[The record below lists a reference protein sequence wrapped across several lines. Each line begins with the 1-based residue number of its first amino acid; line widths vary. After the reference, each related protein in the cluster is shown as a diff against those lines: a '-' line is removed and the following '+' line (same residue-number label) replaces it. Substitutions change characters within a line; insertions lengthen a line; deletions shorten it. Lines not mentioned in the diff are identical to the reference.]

1 MKKMNIVRNTN
12 AEGTETYRE
21 RSRIGSINH
30 RIWSVFAPML
40 FIAFGLFG
48 VNVNAWGA
56 YTATLN
62 QSSDKGFGST
72 TGATFSI
79 SGIGDWTGAQTSWSS
94 RYKHCA
100 GYQVQTGASAKVTW
114 SGVASGKCIKITN
127 VTLKGSV
134 ESGGTFNKNQKMVI
148 YTSVS
153 GSETTKNI
161 TSSGNTSAQSVS
173 LTEDTYLKDIGNSG
187 SITMKST
194 DQKWYIESITITYT
208 IENLPT
214 FGFTISDS
222 SYPTAGGTAKV
233 SFDGKTYTNNSTSTT
248 ITGVKLST
256 SSASVTAY
264 FKAATAD
271 GYEFVKWSSN
281 SGCTDNVSSANPYS
295 VDLLNSSSGSTTT
308 KSLYAYFKPL
318 QYYYFKAQANKVG
331 NGTVYASF
339 TNTSFTSTT
348 DTKSERAATLAQTQ
362 STITPTAYF
371 KVVESDANYHFAGWY
386 TDAACTEANRVSTDL
401 EYSVV
406 MGKSN
411 KTSAETALTQ
421 TLYAKFVRELT
432 PEISAAGY
440 VDANPK
446 TMKVGDNI
454 ESAFS
459 FLNTSSIGSGLTV
472 ASSNTSVLVYDAGLN
487 KISAVG
493 EGTASIT
500 FTQSYTGI
508 IKAKTFTF
516 KFSVSRVENTLALNT
531 YSETKYVDEEI
542 TGIITNKNSNAVIE
556 TSSSDSTI
564 AYYDVTNDKIVIPNS
579 ESKSFDSMMVT
590 IHIKQ
595 AATYKYTAADKE
607 ITLKVK
613 KYQPTISVNKIAL
626 ELEQTATLTTTN
638 TTADLNVTI
647 EPATG
652 VLNYANGTFTAVGLG
667 DAKVTVTQPE
677 VRTTSYKQ
685 EVFNFHVSKK
695 TPTLVVKM
703 NGTAATSKSVTR
715 GTVVNV
721 AFEENSDADVVVTPV
736 SGAQYASFIDS
747 KLTAGATGTAVYRAS
762 LAETG
767 TYQEKTVDFSLTVTS
782 AASNHVPFTIDTQAR
797 YNALNVEGKSSGD
810 HEWNN
815 SNGVGIGETD
825 SWTVGNWDDKY
836 VTFKFEGVPDKL
848 TFDYIFVYRDNIANK
863 MTATPPF
870 GSTVDGQLYFIYV
883 EESADGSTWS
893 ALMNDQSIDKDNWK
907 SCSKSLKKTTR
918 YIRFHLHADYGAWFR
933 NIKVSELKYV
943 ETPDPETVDFG
954 SAVINSGEVSKTSLI
969 NWCNIAPMTVTSSNP
984 RFTVTPV
991 SFGNFETYATQT
1003 LTVKYTHT
1011 NEAGTNEGDITI
1023 SNGDATYTKTIH
1035 VTAETT
1041 KRPQTITW
1049 NSDLVATGYAMN
1061 VGEQYPDEVITTIAT
1076 ATNGGNITYTSDKTD
1091 VIEVIDGVSLS
1102 AVGTGKAKITAYQ
1115 AGDDD
1120 FKEVY
1125 DTKEFTVTELQKQVI
1140 TWNQNLYG
1148 LLTTSGEV
1156 TLNATATS
1164 GMDIT
1169 YESANDNV
1177 VRVEGNTLIV
1187 EGEGETYITA
1197 LQAGGKD
1204 ANDVEWLPISQN
1216 NYVIVRNPNSQC
1228 NGLAL
1233 SLGSLTLNN
1242 NEREFALTGI
1252 PQTLTFTAKH
1262 GKKSAL
1268 WGTAPSYAP
1277 LIVEQ
1282 FAFENNQWDWSVVYN
1297 KVTGTDNTASG
1308 NITLD
1313 ESATKIRISTIE
1325 SGTDYT
1331 ISNIRVTRPK
1341 FMKSDVSVVDLEVET
1356 NALWQ
1361 KTVTISHS
1369 NIDVMKISTKK
1380 GLLTLSTSSLGD
1392 GCEDFGEDQFV
1403 VSYTPTQKDAEYL
1416 DTIVITDSKAE
1427 PTTITIPIRLH
1438 TKGWTQEI
1446 ENFNLPAAALTTD
1459 ALPALTAT
1467 ATSGLD
1473 VRYESSDEEVVRIV
1487 NGNELEII
1495 TSGTVTIKAI
1505 QEGNNRYYET
1515 YAEKSITISKAVPAL
1530 IAPVGTDVTYLA
1542 ALSTSLLSDGS
1553 ATVTLRGVENTPV
1566 DGTFVWTNPAQQ
1578 ITDNV
1583 GVHSYSVTFTPDDTA
1598 YYASAT
1604 TMVEIKI
1611 IAATPEATPS
1621 AANIVYGQKVSASLL
1636 SNVGTD
1642 GTWAWNTG
1650 NNEAVLDAG
1659 TYNDL
1664 AVHFTP
1670 TSGNYTGLDATVSL
1684 KVEKAAA
1691 SLNWTTAPTELAF
1704 NATGVTYEASS
1715 VSDGVIS
1722 YSIVSGNDY
1731 AKINAKTGV
1740 LTILVPGQT
1749 VTVQAAQTEG
1759 TNYLA
1764 PEAITINVT
1773 IGAAPSTNTFTN
1785 AKGDGNWD
1793 DPANWESGSVPSSD
1807 PDIFVTGDLVI
1818 DKNIT
1823 VGNLTIESTGS
1834 VAVISGD
1841 TLTVN
1846 GTSEPRSEYGDVH
1859 VMSDGALALS
1869 NSADLQVRDFTLD
1882 AALGNSSNA
1891 ATSGQVNGDVNLH
1904 INRDAYFQMSFD
1916 PRGAIDYGWY
1926 DFTVPFEVEVL
1937 NGVYDEH
1944 MNKLTNGV
1952 DYIAMN
1958 FNEARR
1964 ASSGKGWGS
1973 FTGTMQ
1979 PGRIYSIGFDET
1991 KTWNTFIFKKKSGSY
2006 LLSNGSF
2013 TTECS
2018 NVGAADDR
2026 GWNGLGNGTLQHREL
2041 TSLNGEKVQ
2050 VYNHSE
2056 DRYEAYDA
2064 DEKAYAVGTAF
2075 FVQADANMGTID
2087 LTTTDG
2093 TKALRAPQYASRA
2106 LDEFRL
2112 TLTAEG
2118 EDRYTDRMWVSA
2130 SDEATGEYVI
2140 GHDLLKM
2147 GTPKDAKVAQMWTVN
2162 NDLRL
2167 CDIEMPLINDMS
2179 QCPLMFFAPNALTY
2193 EIAVDQ
2199 APEDATLYLTYN
2211 DRIIWSLSA
2220 SPYTIDLTKG
2230 TTEGYGLR
2238 IVARHHSPS
2247 VATGMDELNVD
2258 QDGNRKVLIDNILY
2272 IITPEGAMYS
2282 VTGEKVK

>member
-1 MKKMNIVRNTN
+1 MNIVRNTIT
-12 AEGTETYRE
+12 EGTETYRE

-30 RIWSVFAPML
+30 RIWSVIAPML

-48 VNVNAWGA
+48 VNENAWGA
-56 YTATLN
+56 STATLSAKSN
-62 QSSDKGFGST
+62 SVQKDDITFSLGGSYTINNILVDYTYTGDGKEASLSWTVPQGYSINVSQITINAKNARSWGT
-72 TGATFSI
+72 TGK
-79 SGIGDWTGAQTSWSS
+79 GQYKTSKNSS
-94 RYKHCA
+94 YTQFC
-100 GYQVQTGASAKVTW
+100 
-114 SGVASGKCIKITN
+114 
-127 VTLKGSV
+127 
-134 ESGGTFNKNQKMVI
+134 NKNSF
-148 YTSVS
+148 T
-153 GSETTKNI
+153 
-161 TSSGNTSAQSVS
+161 
-173 LTEDTYLKDIGNSG
+173 
-187 SITMKST
+187 
-194 DQKWYIESITITYT
+194 TYT
-208 IENLPT
+208 
-214 FGFTISDS
+214 
-222 SYPTAGGTAKV
+222 
-233 SFDGKTYTNNSTSTT
+233 
-248 ITGVKLST
+248 
-256 SSASVTAY
+256 
-264 FKAATAD
+264 
-271 GYEFVKWSSN
+271 
-281 SGCTDNVSSANPYS
+281 
-295 VDLLNSSSGSTTT
+295 LNSSSYFGLGDNGSITI
-308 KSLYAYFKPL
+308 KAVDKEL
-318 QYYYFKAQANKVG
+318 QYKDIVFTYTKTAHKYTIAFDG
-331 NGTVYASF
+331 N
-339 TNTSFTSTT
+339 TNTSGSTASVNATYDVNASLTTNGFVKTKYTVNFNADGGACGTS
-348 DTKSERAATLAQTQ
+348 STQ
-362 STITPTAYF
+362 I
-371 KVVESDANYHFAGWY
+371 NYSFAGW
-386 TDAACTEANRVSTDL
+386 
-401 EYSVV
+401 
-406 MGKSN
+406 
-411 KTSAETALTQ
+411 AETSTGSVKYADGATVKNLASEQNATA
-421 TLYAKFVRELT
+421 TLYANWNDPASETITLPNATKE
-432 PEISAAGY
+432 GY
-440 VDANPK
+440 VLEGWYDGS
-446 TMKVGDNI
+446 TKVGEAGDNYPVTKNVTLIAHWTQRFDFTMSGANSTLSVDEQQATAFNFVHASNPTPHIAVTSIDPINNGNGKVI
-454 ESAFS
+454 E
-459 FLNTSSIGSGLTV
+459 
-472 ASSNTSVLVYDAGLN
+472 YDAVNN
-487 KISAVG
+487 KIIAHNA
-493 EGTASIT
+493 GTATIY
-500 FTQSYTGI
+500 FTQAETSTIKSGTSAIYTY
-508 IKAKTFTF
+508 T
-516 KFSVSRVENTLALNT
+516 VEKYNNTLAVT
-531 YSETKYVDEEI
+531 SSSYTKYVDEEI

-556 TSSSDSTI
+556 TSSTDATT
-564 AYYDVTNDKIVIPNS
+564 AYYDVADNKIVIDNNGNNVFT
-579 ESKSFDSMMVT
+579 SKTVT
-590 IHIKQ
+590 IKIWQ
-595 AATYKYTAADKE
+595 AQNVKYKASGEKT
-607 ITLKVK
+607 ITLTVN
-613 KYQPTISVNKIAL
+613 KYAPTISVNTTAL

-652 VLNYANGTFTAVGLG
+652 VLNYENGTFTAVGSG
-667 DAKVTVTQPE
+667 DATVTVTQPE
-677 VRTTSYKQ
+677 TRTISTKQ
-685 EVFNFHVSKK
+685 EVYNFHVSKK

-703 NGTAATSKSVTR
+703 DGTVATSKSVSR

-721 AFEENSDADVVVTPV
+721 TFEDNSDADVVVTNV

-815 SNGVGIGETD
+815 SNGVGIGETG

-848 TFDYIFVYRDNIANK
+848 TFDYIFVYRDNGLNK

-1041 KRPQTITW
+1041 KRPQAITW

-1076 ATNGGNITYTSDKTD
+1076 ATNGGNITYTSDNTN

-1102 AVGTGKAKITAYQ
+1102 AVGTGKANITAYQ

-1120 FKEVY
+1120 FDEVS

-1148 LLTTSGEV
+1148 LLTTSGNV

-1169 YESANDNV
+1169 YESADKNV

-1187 EGEGETYITA
+1187 VGEGETYITA
-1197 LQAGGKD
+1197 SQAGGKD

-1216 NYVIVRNPNSQC
+1216 NYVIVRDPNSQC

-1331 ISNIRVTRPK
+1331 ISNIRVSRPK
-1341 FMKSDVSVVDLEVET
+1341 FMNSDVTKVDQEVET
-1356 NALWQ
+1356 NAIWQ

-1369 NIDVMKISTKK
+1369 NIDVMNITTKK
-1380 GLLTLSTSSLGD
+1380 GLLTLSASSLGD
-1392 GCEDFGEDQFV
+1392 GCEDFGEDTLV
-1403 VSYTPTQKDAEYL
+1403 VSYTPMQKDAEYL

-1505 QEGNNRYYET
+1505 QDGNDRYYET

-1530 IAPVGTDVTYLA
+1530 VAPVGTDVTYLA
-1542 ALSTSLLSDGS
+1542 ALSTSSLSDGS
-1553 ATVTLRGVENTPV
+1553 ATVTLRGVENTTV
-1566 DGTFVWTNPAQQ
+1566 EGTFAWTNPEQQ
-1578 ITDNV
+1578 ITENV
-1583 GVHSYSVTFTPDDTA
+1583 GVHSYSVTFTPDDAA

-1604 TMVEIKI
+1604 TTVKIKI
-1611 IAATPEATPS
+1611 IAATPEAIPS

-1691 SLNWTTAPTELAF
+1691 SLTWTTAPTELAY

-1715 VSDGVIS
+1715 VSNGVIS

-1731 AKINAKTGV
+1731 AKIHAETGV

-1749 VTVQAAQTEG
+1749 VTVQAAQAEG

-1785 AKGDGNWD
+1785 EKGDGNWY
-1793 DPANWESGSVPSSD
+1793 DPANWQSGSVPSSD

-1818 DKNIT
+1818 DEDIT
-1823 VGNLTIESTGS
+1823 VGDLTIESTGS
-1834 VAVISGD
+1834 VAVISGG

-1846 GTSEPRSEYGDVH
+1846 GTSEDRTEYGDVH
-1859 VMSDGALALS
+1859 VMSDGALALG
-1869 NSADLQVRDFTLD
+1869 NAANLQVRDFTLD
-1882 AALGNSSNA
+1882 AKLAGKNNSDVKEA
-1891 ATSGQVNGDVNLH
+1891 AASGQVENQNKMTING
-1904 INRDAYFQMSFD
+1904 DAYFQMTFD
-1916 PRGAIDYGWY
+1916 PKGKISFGWY
-1926 DFTVPFEVEVL
+1926 DFVVPFPVNVL
-1937 NGVYDEH
+1937 NGIFRAGDLSNHLVS
-1944 MNKLTNGV
+1944 GV
-1952 DYIAMN
+1952 DFLIREYSESRCSNKQNAWTN
-1958 FNEARR
+1958 F
-1964 ASSGKGWGS
+1964 S
-1973 FTGTMQ
+1973 GTMQ
-1979 PGRIYSIGFDET
+1979 PGRVYTVTFNYDPNFDQNVFVFKNASSVIGAPETFATQYSEG
-1991 KTWNTFIFKKKSGSY
+1991 SGD
-2006 LLSNGSF
+2006 
-2013 TTECS
+2013 T
-2018 NVGAADDR
+2018 DDY
-2026 GWNGLGNGTLQHREL
+2026 GWNGLGNGMLQHGYI
-2041 TSLNGEKVQ
+2041 TGSFAHMQ
-2050 VYNHSE
+2050 VYNHAE
-2056 DRYEAYDA
+2056 NKYDLLTGKNPTFA
-2064 DEKAYAVGTAF
+2064 IGTSF
-2075 FVQADANMGTID
+2075 FVQVDHTKPMMTWHAAAANEDHPLYAPKRDNFEVEEFMLSLRNEDQVDASDHFFI
-2087 LTTTDG
+2087 
-2093 TKALRAPQYASRA
+2093 
-2106 LDEFRL
+2106 
-2112 TLTAEG
+2112 
-2118 EDRYTDRMWVSA
+2118 SA
-2130 SDEATGEYVI
+2130 SEEATEAYVI
-2140 GHDLLKM
+2140 GRDLRKM
-2147 GTPKDAKVAQMWTVN
+2147 GTPTAAKAAQMWATKGGKT
-2162 NDLRL
+2162 L
-2167 CDIEMPLINDMS
+2167 CDIETRMENDQAS
-2179 QCPLMFFAPNALTY
+2179 SDLNFFAPEAQTY
-2193 EIAVDQ
+2193 TLSVEES
-2199 APEDATLYLTYN
+2199 PEDATLYLTYN

-2220 SPYTIDLTKG
+2220 SPYTIDLAKG
-2230 TTEGYGLR
+2230 MTEGYGLR

-2258 QDGNRKVLIDNILY
+2258 EDGNRKVLIDNMLY

-2282 VTGEKVK
+2282 VMGEKVK

>member
-1 MKKMNIVRNTN
+1 MKKLQLSINRGFLLLLLLSIELSAFATSKNYYSKAVAHAVPSSVGKVWVGVEN
-12 AEGTETYRE
+12 GTDSRGWSNPGSAETYDWTQKYTKDAPSYKYNYYIE
-21 RSRIGSINH
+21 DNDPTGYTFDGWYKNSACTSSKTSNRSFNETVTATEDQNKVNLEY
-30 RIWSVFAPML
+30 WAKWTANDYT
-40 FIAFGLFG
+40 IAFNG
-48 VNVNAWGA
+48 N
-56 YTATLN
+56 
-62 QSSDKGFGST
+62 
-72 TGATFSI
+72 
-79 SGIGDWTGAQTSWSS
+79 
-94 RYKHCA
+94 
-100 GYQVQTGASAKVTW
+100 
-114 SGVASGKCIKITN
+114 
-127 VTLKGSV
+127 
-134 ESGGTFNKNQKMVI
+134 
-148 YTSVS
+148 
-153 GSETTKNI
+153 
-161 TSSGNTSAQSVS
+161 GNTSGSTASVNAKYDVDAT
-173 LTEDTYLKDIGNSG
+173 LTSNGFGRTKYTVNFNADGG
-187 SITMKST
+187 SC
-194 DQKWYIESITITYT
+194 
-208 IENLPT
+208 
-214 FGFTISDS
+214 G
-222 SYPTAGGTAKV
+222 
-233 SFDGKTYTNNSTSTT
+233 
-248 ITGVKLST
+248 T
-256 SSASVTAY
+256 SS
-264 FKAATAD
+264 
-271 GYEFVKWSSN
+271 
-281 SGCTDNVSSANPYS
+281 
-295 VDLLNSSSGSTTT
+295 
-308 KSLYAYFKPL
+308 
-318 QYYYFKAQANKVG
+318 
-331 NGTVYASF
+331 
-339 TNTSFTSTT
+339 
-348 DTKSERAATLAQTQ
+348 TL
-362 STITPTAYF
+362 I
-371 KVVESDANYHFAGWY
+371 NYGFAGW
-386 TDAACTEANRVSTDL
+386 AN
-401 EYSVV
+401 
-406 MGKSN
+406 
-411 KTSAETALTQ
+411 TSAGSVKYADGATVKNLASAQNATA
-421 TLYAKFVRELT
+421 TLYAKWNNPASETITLPNAT
-432 PEISAAGY
+432 KDGY
-440 VDANPK
+440 VLEGWYDGS
-446 TMKVGDNI
+446 TKVGEAGNNYTVTKNVTLIAHWTQRFDFTMSGANSTLSVDEQQATAFNFVHASNPTPHITVTSIDPINNGNGKVI
-454 ESAFS
+454 E
-459 FLNTSSIGSGLTV
+459 
-472 ASSNTSVLVYDAGLN
+472 YDAVNN
-487 KISAVG
+487 KIIAHNAGSA
-493 EGTASIT
+493 TIY
-500 FTQSYTGI
+500 FTQAETSTIKSGTSATYTY
-508 IKAKTFTF
+508 T
-516 KFSVSRVENTLALNT
+516 VEKYNNTLAVT
-531 YSETKYVDEEI
+531 SSSYTKYVDEEI
-542 TGIITNKNSNAVIE
+542 TGIITGKNSNAEVE
-556 TSSSDSTI
+556 TSSSDATI

-579 ESKSFDSMMVT
+579 ESKSFDSTMVT
-590 IHIKQ
+590 IHVKQ

-613 KYQPTISVNKIAL
+613 KYQPTISVNKDTL

-638 TTADLNVTI
+638 TTADLDVTI

-667 DAKVTVTQPE
+667 DATVTVTQPE
-677 VRTTSYKQ
+677 TRTIAYKQ

-703 NGTAATSKSVTR
+703 DGTVATSKSVSR
-715 GTVVNV
+715 GTVVDV
-721 AFEENSDADVVVTPV
+721 TFEENSDADVVVTNV
-736 SGAQYASFIDS
+736 SGSQYASFIDS

-767 TYQEKTVDFSLTVTS
+767 TYQAKTVDFSLTVTS
-782 AASNHVPFTIDTQAR
+782 AASNHVPFTINTQAR

-815 SNGVGIGETD
+815 SKGVLLGGDDGWVEGVAD
-825 SWTVGNWDDKY
+825 WNDKY
-836 VTFKFEGVPDKL
+836 VTMHFEGIPDKL
-848 TFDYIFVYRDNIANK
+848 SFEFIYVYRDDILNK
-863 MTATPPF
+863 MTATKPGDPA
-870 GSTVDGQLYFIYV
+870 VAGQYYFLYV
-883 EESADGSTWS
+883 EESATGEDGSWS
-893 ALMNDQSIDKDNWK
+893 FLWNHTEPNKSNYQQSGDLP
-907 SCSKSLKKTTR
+907 LKKTTR
-918 YIRFHLHADYGAWFR
+918 YLRFHLHANYGAFYK
-933 NIKVSELKYV
+933 NIHVTELKYV
-943 ETPDPETVDFG
+943 ENPSPESVVFEDG
-954 SAVINSGEVSKTSLI
+954 IINSGEVVKTSLV
-969 NWCNIAPMTVTSSNP
+969 NWCNVAPMTVTSNNN
-984 RFTVTPV
+984 RFVVSPT
-991 SFGNFETYATQT
+991 SFGNYESYGSQE
-1003 LTVKYTHT
+1003 LTVRFTHG
-1011 NEAGTNEGDITI
+1011 NHAGHYEGDITI
-1023 SNGDATYTKTIH
+1023 SNGYDQYTKTIH
-1035 VTAETT
+1035 VSATT
-1041 KRPQTITW
+1041 TRRPQPVMW
-1049 NSDLVATGYAMN
+1049 NPTLVATGYVMN
-1061 VGEQYPDEVITTIAT
+1061 VDDSYPDAQITTLAT
-1076 ATNGGNITYTSDKTD
+1076 VPSGKQVTYTSDNPD
-1091 VIEVIDGVSLS
+1091 VIEVINGVTLHALS
-1102 AVGTGKAKITAYQ
+1102 TGTAHITAHED
-1115 AGDDD
+1115 GDDD
-1120 FKEVY
+1120 FEEAN

-1148 LLTTSGEV
+1148 LLTTSEKM

-1164 GMDIT
+1164 GMAIT
-1169 YESANDNV
+1169 YVSANEDV

-1187 EGEGETYITA
+1187 VGEGETYITA
-1197 LQAGGKD
+1197 SQAGGED
-1204 ANDVEWLPISQN
+1204 DNEVEWLPVSLN

-1233 SLGSLTLNN
+1233 SQGSLTIKGST
-1242 NEREFALTGI
+1242 REFALNGI
-1252 PQTLTFTAKH
+1252 PQTLTFSAYH
-1262 GKKSAL
+1262 GKKTAH
-1268 WGTAPSYAP
+1268 WGTAVSYAP

-1282 FAFENNQWDWSVVYN
+1282 YSLRNNLWDWYPVYSAVV
-1297 KVTGTDNTASG
+1297 GTEQANATASG
-1308 NITLD
+1308 NLSID
-1313 ESATKIRISTIE
+1313 ESATKIRFSTGE
-1325 SGTDYT
+1325 TVVDHVV
-1331 ISNIRVTRPK
+1331 SNIRVTRPK
-1341 FMKSDVSVVDLEVET
+1341 FMNSDVPEVDQEVET

-1369 NIDVMKISTKK
+1369 NIDVMNITTKK
-1380 GLLTLSTSSLGD
+1380 GLLTLSASSLGD

-1403 VSYTPTQKDAEYL
+1403 VSYTPMQKDAEYL

-1467 ATSGLD
+1467 ATSGFD

-1505 QEGNNRYYET
+1505 QDGNDRYYET

-1542 ALSTSLLSDGS
+1542 ALITSSLSGGS
-1553 ATVTLRGVENTPV
+1553 ATVTLRGVENTTV
-1566 DGTFVWTNPAQQ
+1566 EGTFAWTNPEQQ
-1578 ITDNV
+1578 ITENV
-1583 GVHSYSVTFTPDDTA
+1583 GVHSYSVTFTPDDAA

-1604 TMVEIKI
+1604 TTVEINV

-1636 SNVGTD
+1636 SND
-1642 GTWAWNTG
+1642 GTEGKWSWTDAKA
-1650 NNEAVLDAG
+1650 EDVLAAG
-1659 TYNDL
+1659 TYTDL
-1664 AVHFTP
+1664 AVHFKP
-1670 TSGNYTGLDATVSL
+1670 TSGNYTELDATVTL
-1684 KVEKAAA
+1684 TVEKAAA
-1691 SLNWTTAPTELAF
+1691 SLTWTTAPTELAY

-1715 VSDGVIS
+1715 VSDGTIS
-1722 YSIVSGNDY
+1722 YSIVSGNEY
-1731 AKINAKTGV
+1731 AEIDAETGA

-1749 VTVQAAQTEG
+1749 VTVQAAQVEG

-1793 DPANWESGSVPSSD
+1793 DPANWQSGIVPTSD
-1807 PDIFVTGDLVI
+1807 PNIFVTGDLVI
-1818 DKNIT
+1818 DEDIT

-1834 VAVISGD
+1834 VAVISGG

-1846 GTSEPRSEYGDVH
+1846 GTSEDRTEYGDVH
-1859 VMSDGALALS
+1859 VMSDGALALG
-1869 NSADLQVRDFTLD
+1869 NAANLQVRDFTLD

-1891 ATSGQVNGDVNLH
+1891 ATSGQVNGDIKLH

-1916 PRGAIDYGWY
+1916 PRGEIDYGWY

-1964 ASSGKGWGS
+1964 ASSGKGWS
-1973 FTGTMQ
+1973 TFSGTMQ

-1991 KTWNTFIFKKKSGSY
+1991 KTWNTFIFKKKSGSN
-2006 LLSNGSF
+2006 LMSNGSF

-2118 EDRYTDRMWVSA
+2118 DDRYADRMWVSA

-2147 GTPKDAKVAQMWTVN
+2147 GTPKDAKVAQMWTVS

-2220 SPYTIDLTKG
+2220 SPYTIDLEKG
-2230 TTEGYGLR
+2230 MTEGYGLR
-2238 IVARHHSPS
+2238 IVARHNAPS

-2258 QDGNRKVLIDNILY
+2258 QDGNRKVLIDNMLY

>member
-1 MKKMNIVRNTN
+1 MNIVRNTN

-30 RIWSVFAPML
+30 RIWSVIAPML
-40 FIAFGLFG
+40 LLVFIGGWNNQAFGKTESRLWSASTKVAAGSGTATVEVYVYNVFG
-48 VNVNAWGA
+48 SDTKKDGKSTNNGTLATAQDSWSKSYTLIKPTPSESHYPQYSASADKGYSFGGWYDTNDNNVSSDVTYYPASGGILPHGATTDSWSYTYYAKFAAVTVDKVYSNSAPTSDPLNFNAPGTKTATIVFNVSSNADSMDDFNAPVVQGEGWSRKSFSFDNDNKRVTVVVEYQVTAATTQAVTSPHTGTVTLTSKGVSSNQSKEATVAALVDLTPTLTAAPTSLDFGMFTVAVDPKMNKAVTLTYNVNAVNFTLTDNA
-56 YTATLN
+56 SLAPFSAT
-62 QSSDKGFGST
+62 
-72 TGATFSI
+72 
-79 SGIGDWTGAQTSWSS
+79 
-94 RYKHCA
+94 R
-100 GYQVQTGASAKVTW
+100 
-114 SGVASGKCIKITN
+114 
-127 VTLKGSV
+127 
-134 ESGGTFNKNQKMVI
+134 
-148 YTSVS
+148 
-153 GSETTKNI
+153 
-161 TSSGNTSAQSVS
+161 SGNTVTVFYEPTAAGEYEKT
-173 LTEDTYLKDIGNSG
+173 L
-187 SITMKST
+187 
-194 DQKWYIESITITYT
+194 TIT
-208 IENLPT
+208 
-214 FGFTISDS
+214 
-222 SYPTAGGTAKV
+222 AKN
-233 SFDGKTYTNNSTSTT
+233 GQNPQ
-248 ITGVKLST
+248 LST
-256 SSASVTAY
+256 S
-264 FKAATAD
+264 
-271 GYEFVKWSSN
+271 
-281 SGCTDNVSSANPYS
+281 
-295 VDLLNSSSGSTTT
+295 
-308 KSLYAYFKPL
+308 
-318 QYYYFKAQANKVG
+318 Q
-331 NGTVYASF
+331 
-339 TNTSFTSTT
+339 
-348 DTKSERAATLAQTQ
+348 
-362 STITPTAYF
+362 TITLTGQAQ
-371 KVVESDANYHFAGWY
+371 SI
-386 TDAACTEANRVSTDL
+386 
-401 EYSVV
+401 
-406 MGKSN
+406 
-411 KTSAETALTQ
+411 TSAEYTCNIENTYMVDDPILDLQALWTSTSNGVITYSIEKFTPSGSNNGTGNEPSIADNRYLSLGQAGEVQLKLTQ
-421 TLYAKFVRELT
+421 A
-432 PEISAAGY
+432 
-440 VDANPK
+440 
-446 TMKVGDNI
+446 
-454 ESAFS
+454 
-459 FLNTSSIGSGLTV
+459 
-472 ASSNTSVLVYDAGLN
+472 
-487 KISAVG
+487 
-493 EGTASIT
+493 
-500 FTQSYTGI
+500 
-508 IKAKTFTF
+508 
-516 KFSVSRVENTLALNT
+516 
-531 YSETKYVDEEI
+531 
-542 TGIITNKNSNAVIE
+542 
-556 TSSSDSTI
+556 
-564 AYYDVTNDKIVIPNS
+564 
-579 ESKSFDSMMVT
+579 
-590 IHIKQ
+590 
-595 AATYKYTAADKE
+595 AATSFYAGNDSKVITINKYA
-607 ITLKVK
+607 
-613 KYQPTISVNKIAL
+613 PTISVNEIAL
-626 ELEQTATLTTTN
+626 ELEQNATLTTTN

-652 VLNYANGTFTAVGLG
+652 VLSYANGTFTAVGLG

-685 EVFNFHVSKK
+685 EVYNFHVSKK

-721 AFEENSDADVVVTPV
+721 AFEENSDADVVVSNV

-762 LAETG
+762 LAETD
-767 TYQEKTVDFSLTVTS
+767 TYQAKTVDFSLTVTS
-782 AASNHVPFTIDTQAR
+782 AASNHVPFTINTQAR

-810 HEWNN
+810 HEWSN
-815 SNGVGIGETD
+815 SNGVGIGKTD
-825 SWTVGNWDDKY
+825 SWNVGNWDDKY

-848 TFDYIFVYRDNIANK
+848 TFDYIFVYRDNGWNK
-863 MTATPPF
+863 MTATPPL

-943 ETPDPETVDFG
+943 EEPDPETVDFG

-1091 VIEVIDGVSLS
+1091 VIKVIDGVSLS
-1102 AVGTGKAKITAYQ
+1102 AVGTGKANITAYQ
-1115 AGDDD
+1115 AGDGD

-1148 LLTTSGEV
+1148 LLTTSGNV

-1169 YESANDNV
+1169 YESADDNV

-1187 EGEGETYITA
+1187 VGEGETYITA
-1197 LQAGGKD
+1197 SQAGGKD

-1216 NYVIVRNPNSQC
+1216 NYVIVRDPNSQC

-1282 FAFENNQWDWSVVYN
+1282 FVFENNQWDWSVVYN

-1341 FMKSDVSVVDLEVET
+1341 FMNSDVSKVDQEVET

-1403 VSYTPTQKDAEYL
+1403 VSYTPMQKDAEYL

-1427 PTTITIPIRLH
+1427 PTTISIPIRLH
-1438 TKGWTQEI
+1438 TTGWNQEI

-1473 VRYESSDEEVVRIV
+1473 VRYESSDEDIVRIV

-1495 TSGTVTIKAI
+1495 TSGIVTIKAI
-1505 QEGNNRYYET
+1505 QDGNDRYYET

-1542 ALSTSLLSDGS
+1542 ALSTSSLSDGS

-1566 DGTFVWTNPAQQ
+1566 EGTFAWTNPAQH
-1578 ITDNV
+1578 ITENV
-1583 GVHSYSVTFTPDDTA
+1583 GVHSYSVTFTPDDAA

-1604 TMVEIKI
+1604 TTVEIKV

-1621 AANIVYGQKVSASLL
+1621 AANIVYGQQVKESVL
-1636 SNVGTD
+1636 SND
-1642 GTWAWNTG
+1642 GTEGTWSWTDAKA
-1650 NNEAVLDAG
+1650 EDVLAAD
-1659 TYNDL
+1659 TYNGL

-1670 TSGNYTGLDATVSL
+1670 ASGNYAELDATVSL
-1684 KVEKAAA
+1684 TVEKAAA
-1691 SLNWTTAPTELAF
+1691 SLTWTTAPTELAY

-1715 VSDGVIS
+1715 VSDGTIS
-1722 YSIVSGNDY
+1722 YSIVSGSDY
-1731 AKINAKTGV
+1731 AEINAKTGV

-1785 AKGDGNWD
+1785 EKGDGNWY
-1793 DPANWESGSVPSSD
+1793 DPANWQSGSVPSSD

-1823 VGNLTIESTGS
+1823 VGSLTIESTGS
-1834 VAVISGD
+1834 VAVISGG

-1846 GTSEPRSEYGDVH
+1846 GTSESRAEYGDVH
-1859 VMSDGALALS
+1859 VMSDGALALGI
-1869 NSADLQVRDFTLD
+1869 NADLQVRDFTLD

-1891 ATSGQVNGDVNLH
+1891 ATSGQVSGDVNLH

-1916 PRGAIDYGWY
+1916 PRGYITLGWY
-1926 DFTVPFEVEVL
+1926 DMTVPFEVEVL
-1937 NGVYDEH
+1937 NGVYDNY

-1952 DYIAMN
+1952 DYLVMSYD
-1958 FNEARR
+1958 EVKR
-1964 ASSGKGWGS
+1964 ASSGNGWAL
-1973 FTGTMQ
+1973 FNGTMQ
-1979 PGRIYSIGFDET
+1979 PGRIYTITLEET
-1991 KTWNTFIFKKKSGSY
+1991 KTWNTFIFKKKSGSN
-2006 LLSNGSF
+2006 LLSNGS
-2013 TTECS
+2013 C
-2018 NVGAADDR
+2018 AAQYSSIGEAKDR

-2041 TSLNGEKVQ
+2041 AGLSGRKVQ
-2050 VYNHSE
+2050 VYNFQE
-2056 DRYEAYDA
+2056 KIYEAFDA

-2075 FVQADANMGTID
+2075 FIQADANMGTID

-2130 SDEATGEYVI
+2130 SEEATGEYVI

-2147 GTPKDAKVAQMWTVN
+2147 GTPKDAKVAQMWTVS

-2167 CDIEMPLINDMS
+2167 CDIEMPLMDDKA
-2179 QCPLMFFAPNALTY
+2179 QCPISFFAPQAQTY

-2220 SPYTIDLTKG
+2220 SPYTIDLAKG
-2230 TTEGYGLR
+2230 MTEGYGLR
-2238 IVARHHSPS
+2238 IVARHNAPS

-2258 QDGNRKVLIDNILY
+2258 QDSNRKVLIDNMLY

>member
-1 MKKMNIVRNTN
+1 MNIVRNTIT
-12 AEGTETYRE
+12 EGTETYRE
-21 RSRIGSINH
+21 KSRIGSINH
-30 RIWSVFAPML
+30 RIWSVIAPIL
-40 FIAFGLFG
+40 LVVFGLFG
-48 VNVNAWGA
+48 VNVEAWGWDGTYTVTMKSTPTAGGYVSNSNNFDARATSATATGSCSAAWNKSATASTTLYAKAASGYLFVGWSTNENGSNIVSTSTPYTRTSESMNYLSRSKSETIYAIFKPA
-56 YTATLN
+56 YTIHFNGNGNTAGAMEDQKVQIGVTTTLTSN
-62 QSSDKGFGST
+62 GFQKKPTVTYNSDGGGSAASAQITYTFNGWEDRNSIVFNNVTYSYDVFDAPYYANTYPDLMTAFGYNKYNLIQHYINNGIGEGRSAKGTNSGVYPNKASVTDLSRIIGDEVTLYANWST
-72 TGATFSI
+72 TQYVILPNVLKKDKVLDGWY
-79 SGIGDWTGAQTSWSS
+79 IGDE
-94 RYKHCA
+94 
-100 GYQVQTGASAKVTW
+100 KVGEPGDHYTPT
-114 SGVASGKCIKITN
+114 TN
-127 VTLKGSV
+127 VTLTAKWSDKLPF
-134 ESGGTFNKNQKMVI
+134 EMSGENTTMMVDDTQSEAFTFVDRHFDHPVAHISDENIITYNFDENTITAHNAGTATI
-148 YTSVS
+148 YFTQAETSTIQL
-153 GSETTKNI
+153 GTSET
-161 TSSGNTSAQSVS
+161 
-173 LTEDTYLKDIGNSG
+173 Y
-187 SITMKST
+187 
-194 DQKWYIESITITYT
+194 TYT
-208 IENLPT
+208 IN
-214 FGFTISDS
+214 
-222 SYPTAGGTAKV
+222 
-233 SFDGKTYTNNSTSTT
+233 
-248 ITGVKLST
+248 
-256 SSASVTAY
+256 
-264 FKAATAD
+264 
-271 GYEFVKWSSN
+271 
-281 SGCTDNVSSANPYS
+281 
-295 VDLLNSSSGSTTT
+295 
-308 KSLYAYFKPL
+308 
-318 QYYYFKAQANKVG
+318 
-331 NGTVYASF
+331 
-339 TNTSFTSTT
+339 
-348 DTKSERAATLAQTQ
+348 
-362 STITPTAYF
+362 
-371 KVVESDANYHFAGWY
+371 
-386 TDAACTEANRVSTDL
+386 
-401 EYSVV
+401 
-406 MGKSN
+406 
-411 KTSAETALTQ
+411 
-421 TLYAKFVRELT
+421 
-432 PEISAAGY
+432 
-440 VDANPK
+440 
-446 TMKVGDNI
+446 
-454 ESAFS
+454 
-459 FLNTSSIGSGLTV
+459 
-472 ASSNTSVLVYDAGLN
+472 
-487 KISAVG
+487 
-493 EGTASIT
+493 
-500 FTQSYTGI
+500 
-508 IKAKTFTF
+508 
-516 KFSVSRVENTLALNT
+516 
-531 YSETKYVDEEI
+531 
-542 TGIITNKNSNAVIE
+542 
-556 TSSSDSTI
+556 
-564 AYYDVTNDKIVIPNS
+564 
-579 ESKSFDSMMVT
+579 
-590 IHIKQ
+590 
-595 AATYKYTAADKE
+595 KYT
-607 ITLKVK
+607 
-613 KYQPTISVNKIAL
+613 PTISVNKTAL
-626 ELEQTATLTTTN
+626 ELEQTATLTKTN

-652 VLNYANGTFTAVGLG
+652 VLSYANGTFTAVGLG
-667 DAKVTVTQPE
+667 DATVTVTQPE
-677 VRTTSYKQ
+677 TRTIAYKQ

-703 NGTAATSKSVTR
+703 DGTVTNSKSVSR

-721 AFEENSDADVVVTPV
+721 TFEDNSDADVVVTNV
-736 SGAQYASFIDS
+736 SGARAASYINGQM
-747 KLTAGATGTAVYRAS
+747 TAGYVGKAVYRAS
-762 LAETG
+762 LVETD
-767 TYQEKTVDFSLTVTS
+767 TYQAKSVDFSLTVTGTPS
-782 AASNHVPFTIDTQAR
+782 DHVPYTNATGYTI
-797 YNALNVEGKSSGD
+797 GSGSATD
-810 HEWNN
+810 WTHSYETIHF
-815 SNGVGIGETD
+815 NGI
-825 SWTVGNWDDKY
+825 
-836 VTFKFEGVPDKL
+836 PDKL
-848 TFDYIFVYRDNIANK
+848 TFNYAYIFQVEK
-863 MTATPPF
+863 F
-870 GSTVDGQLYFIYV
+870 GTLSIGNPTLSYDALDDFAKGILKLGNYSDTRKGKGNTHFLYV
-883 EESADGSTWS
+883 EESADNVNWETIWT
-893 ALMNDQSIDKDNWK
+893 NDDASSKDTK
-907 SCSKSLKKTTR
+907 YSGEIQLKKTTR
-918 YIRFHLHADYGAWFR
+918 YIRFHHSSNFSNSYT
-933 NIKVSELKYV
+933 NINISELRYV
-943 ETPDPETVDFG
+943 EDPDPANVDFG
-954 SAVINSGEVSKTSLI
+954 SAIINSGEVSKKVMI
-969 NWCNIAPMTVTSSNP
+969 NWCNIAPLTVTSSND
-984 RFTVTPV
+984 RFYVSPS
-991 SFGNFETYATQT
+991 SFGNYENYGTQE
-1003 LTVKYTHT
+1003 LTIRFSHV
-1011 NEAGTNEGDITI
+1011 EEGSFSGDITI
-1023 SNGDATYTKTIH
+1023 SNGVDTYDKTIH

-1076 ATNGGNITYTSDKTD
+1076 ATSEGNITYTSDNTD

-1102 AVGTGKAKITAYQ
+1102 AVGTGKANITAYQ

-1120 FKEVY
+1120 FDEVY

-1148 LLTTSGEV
+1148 LLTTSGNV

-1164 GMDIT
+1164 GMAIT
-1169 YESANDNV
+1169 YESADKNV

-1187 EGEGETYITA
+1187 VGEGETYITA
-1197 LQAGGKD
+1197 SQTGGKD

-1216 NYVIVRNPNSQC
+1216 NYVIVRDPNSQC

-1233 SLGSLTLNN
+1233 SQGSLTLNSGKPSKDYN
-1242 NEREFALTGI
+1242 LSGI
-1252 PQTLTFTAKH
+1252 PAKLSFTAKH
-1262 GKKSAL
+1262 GTKNASTWGSAIYSAL
-1268 WGTAPSYAP
+1268 IVYQYAQ
-1277 LIVEQ
+1277 I
-1282 FAFENNQWDWSVVYN
+1282 ENLWDWYEVYN
-1297 KVTGTDNTASG
+1297 NVVGTGDTPSG
-1308 NITLD
+1308 DIILD
-1313 ESATKIRISTIE
+1313 ETATKIRFKTLE
-1325 SGTDYT
+1325 TGTDHT

-1341 FMKSDVSVVDLEVET
+1341 FMKSDVSVVDQEVET

-1361 KTVTISHS
+1361 QTVTINHS

-1380 GLLTLSTSSLGD
+1380 GLLTLSASSLGD

-1403 VSYTPTQKDAEYL
+1403 VSYTPKQKDAEYL

-1542 ALSTSLLSDGS
+1542 ALSTSSLSGGS

-1566 DGTFVWTNPAQQ
+1566 EGTFAWTNPEQQ
-1578 ITDNV
+1578 ITENV
-1583 GVHSYSVTFTPDDTA
+1583 GVHSYSVTFTPDDAA

-1604 TMVEIKI
+1604 TTVKIKI
-1611 IAATPEATPS
+1611 IAATPEAIPS

-1691 SLNWTTAPTELAF
+1691 SLTWTTAPTELAY

-1715 VSDGVIS
+1715 VSDGAIS
-1722 YSIVSGNDY
+1722 YSIVSGSDY
-1731 AKINAKTGV
+1731 AEINAKTGV

-1785 AKGDGNWD
+1785 EKGDGNWY
-1793 DPANWESGSVPSSD
+1793 DPANWQSGSVPSSD

-1823 VGNLTIESTGS
+1823 VGSLTIESTGS
-1834 VAVISGD
+1834 VAVISGG

-1846 GTSEPRSEYGDVH
+1846 GTSESRTEYGDVH
-1859 VMSDGALALS
+1859 VMSDGALALG
-1869 NSADLQVRDFTLD
+1869 NTANLQVRDFTLD

-1891 ATSGQVNGDVNLH
+1891 ATSGQVSGDVNLH

-1937 NGVYDEH
+1937 NGVYDNL
-1944 MNKLTNGV
+1944 MNKLTNGP
-1952 DYIAMN
+1952 DYVVMN

-1973 FTGTMQ
+1973 FAGTMQ
-1979 PGRIYSIGFDET
+1979 PGRIYSIGFDDER
-1991 KTWNTFIFKKKSGSY
+1991 TWNTFIFKKKSGSN

-2013 TTECS
+2013 TAECS
-2018 NVGAADDR
+2018 NSGAADDR

-2041 TSLNGEKVQ
+2041 TGLGSRKVQ

-2056 DRYEAYDA
+2056 DNYTIYDA
-2064 DEKAYAVGTAF
+2064 DEKAYAVGSAF
-2075 FVQADANMGTID
+2075 FLQADEYLSSIS
-2087 LTTTDG
+2087 LTATDG
-2093 TKALRAPQYASRA
+2093 SKALRAPQYASRE

-2118 EDRYTDRMWVSA
+2118 EDRYADRMWVSA
-2130 SDEATGEYVI
+2130 SDDATGEYVI

-2147 GTPKDAKVAQMWTVN
+2147 GTPKNAKVAQMWTVS

-2167 CDIEMPLINDMS
+2167 CDIEMLLINDMS

-2220 SPYTIDLTKG
+2220 SPYTIDLAKG
-2230 TTEGYGLR
+2230 MTEGYGLR

-2258 QDGNRKVLIDNILY
+2258 EDGNRKVLIDNMLY

>member
-1 MKKMNIVRNTN
+1 MNIVRNTIT
-12 AEGTETYRE
+12 EGTETYRE

-30 RIWSVFAPML
+30 RIWSVIAPML

-48 VNVNAWGA
+48 VNENAWGIGKA
-56 YTATLN
+56 RLKLYSSPSTGGYVYANTSNSNNIGTLTEDDATSVTAT
-62 QSSDKGFGST
+62 K
-72 TGATFSI
+72 
-79 SGIGDWTGAQTSWSS
+79 AQTLY
-94 RYKHCA
+94 RF
-100 GYQVQTGASAKVTW
+100 ASAKSNLGYVF
-114 SGVASGKCIKITN
+114 
-127 VTLKGSV
+127 KGWGG
-134 ESGGTFNKNQKMVI
+134 ES
-148 YTSVS
+148 
-153 GSETTKNI
+153 E
-161 TSSGNTSAQSVS
+161 
-173 LTEDTYLKDIGNSG
+173 NSG
-187 SITMKST
+187 SM
-194 DQKWYIESITITYT
+194 
-208 IENLPT
+208 
-214 FGFTISDS
+214 S
-222 SYPTAGGTAKV
+222 SSVSVNVGIFGGTNTDTYYAIFARLTADESSLAFGSRNVKSGWGNSKSV
-233 SFDGKTYTNNSTSTT
+233 SVTYVHVGTMTAT
-248 ITGVKLST
+248 ITGDH
-256 SSASVTAY
+256 
-264 FKAATAD
+264 ATD
-271 GYEFVKWSSN
+271 FSFES
-281 SGCTDNVSSANPYS
+281 
-295 VDLLNSSSGSTTT
+295 NSSSQSKTVVQNNTSTETS
-308 KSLYAYFKPL
+308 KSVTVYFNP
-318 QYYYFKAQANKVG
+318 QCNGTRKATLTFSG
-331 NGTVYASF
+331 NGLTKTVSLSG
-339 TNTSFTSTT
+339 TGN
-348 DTKSERAATLAQTQ
+348 LNAQTL
-362 STITPTAYF
+362 SW
-371 KVVESDANYHFAGWY
+371 KNES
-386 TDAACTEANRVSTDL
+386 SI
-401 EYSVV
+401 
-406 MGKSN
+406 
-411 KTSAETALTQ
+411 ETNMLNGATQ
-421 TLYAKFVRELT
+421 I
-432 PEISAAGY
+432 ISATA
-440 VDANPK
+440 
-446 TMKVGDNI
+446 T
-454 ESAFS
+454 
-459 FLNTSSIGSGLTV
+459 SGLTV
-472 ASSNTSVLVYDAGLN
+472 SYSSSNPSVLSVNASGVLTAN
-487 KISAVG
+487 AVG
-493 EGTASIT
+493 SATITASQAGDCTYSEATSITKTFQVKSKDTPIFTPNGFSKDETKELKVGETVTLTVEHVSDGLDGDFTASATQDNGTNILSITRSDNTITIEALNAGSSTAT
-500 FTQSYTGI
+500 FTQAETTAIFDSTINYSFHVTKI
-508 IKAKTFTF
+508 D
-516 KFSVSRVENTLALNT
+516 NTLAL
-531 YSETKYVDEEI
+531 SVAAAQTKYVGEEI
-542 TGIITNKNSNAVIE
+542 ANIISNKNSNATVTT
-556 TSSSDSTI
+556 TSSDATI

-579 ESKSFDSMMVT
+579 ESKSFDSTMVT
-590 IHIKQ
+590 IHVKQ

-613 KYQPTISVNKIAL
+613 KYQPTISVNKTAL

-652 VLNYANGTFTAVGLG
+652 VLSYENGTFTAVGLG
-667 DAKVTVTQPE
+667 DATVTVTQPE
-677 VRTTSYKQ
+677 TRTISTKQ
-685 EVFNFHVSKK
+685 EVYNFHVSKK

-721 AFEENSDADVVVTPV
+721 AFEENSDADVVVTNV
-736 SGAQYASFIDS
+736 SGAQYASYVDN
-747 KLTAGATGTAVYRAS
+747 KLTAGTVGTATYRAS
-762 LAETG
+762 LAETN
-767 TYQEKTVDFSLTVTS
+767 TYQAKTVDFSLTVTGTPS
-782 AASNHVPFTIDTQAR
+782 DHVPYTNTEGFKLGSGSATDWTPASTTIHFT
-797 YNALNVEGKSSGD
+797 
-810 HEWNN
+810 
-815 SNGVGIGETD
+815 GI
-825 SWTVGNWDDKY
+825 
-836 VTFKFEGVPDKL
+836 PDKL
-848 TFDYIFVYRDNIANK
+848 SFNYAFHFIPFDVFGIHLGDPSLKCPDGLKFAIDDSKEGNSNVY
-863 MTATPPF
+863 M
-870 GSTVDGQLYFIYV
+870 LYV
-883 EESADGSTWS
+883 EESADNSNWTRIWDNSSPS
-893 ALMNDQSIDKDNWK
+893 ANDAYQPSGPIQL
-907 SCSKSLKKTTR
+907 SKTTR
-918 YIRFHLHADYGAWFR
+918 YIRFHHSCNFSNTYKDI
-933 NIKVSELKYV
+933 NITELIYV
-943 ETPDPETVDFG
+943 ENPDPASIDFG
-954 SAVINSGEVSKTSLI
+954 SAIINSGNVSSKVLV
-969 NWCNIAPMTVTSSNP
+969 NWCNIAPLTVTSSNN
-984 RFTVTPV
+984 RFSVTPT
-991 SFGNFETYATQT
+991 SFGNFEKYGSQE
-1003 LTVKYTHT
+1003 LTIRFSH
-1011 NEAGTNEGDITI
+1011 EEEGSFSGDITI
-1023 SNGDATYTKTIH
+1023 SNGVDAYTKTIH

-1076 ATNGGNITYTSDKTD
+1076 ATSGGNITYTSDNTN
-1091 VIEVIDGVSLS
+1091 VIEVINGVSLS
-1102 AVGTGKAKITAYQ
+1102 AVGTGTANITAYQ

-1120 FKEVY
+1120 FKKVY

-1148 LLTTSGEV
+1148 LLTTSENM

-1169 YESANDNV
+1169 YESADENV

-1197 LQAGGKD
+1197 SQAGGKD

-1216 NYVIVRNPNSQC
+1216 NYVIVRDPNSQC

-1242 NEREFALTGI
+1242 NVREFALTGI

-1262 GKKSAL
+1262 GTKKGA
-1268 WGTAPSYAP
+1268 WGTAPSYSS

-1282 FAFENNQWDWSVVYN
+1282 YAYINNLWDWYEVYN
-1297 KVTGTDNTASG
+1297 QVVGTGDTQSG

-1313 ESATKIRISTIE
+1313 ESATKIRFRTLE
-1325 SGTDYT
+1325 AGTDHT
-1331 ISNIRVTRPK
+1331 ISNIRVSRPK
-1341 FMKSDVSVVDLEVET
+1341 FMNSDVTKVDQEVET
-1356 NALWQ
+1356 NAIWQ

-1369 NIDVMKISTKK
+1369 NIDVMNITTKK
-1380 GLLTLSTSSLGD
+1380 GLLTLSASSLGD

-1403 VSYTPTQKDAEYL
+1403 VSYTPMQKDAEYL

-1438 TKGWTQEI
+1438 TIGWNQEI
-1446 ENFNLPAAALTTD
+1446 ENFNLPTAALTTE

-1505 QEGNNRYYET
+1505 QDGNDRYYET

-1566 DGTFVWTNPAQQ
+1566 EGTFAWTNPEQQ
-1578 ITDNV
+1578 ITENV
-1583 GVHSYSVTFTPDDTA
+1583 GVHSYSVTFTPDDAA

-1604 TMVEIKI
+1604 TTVKIKI
-1611 IAATPEATPS
+1611 IAATPEAIPS

-1670 TSGNYTGLDATVSL
+1670 TSGNYTGLDGTVSL
-1684 KVEKAAA
+1684 TVKKAPT
-1691 SLNWTTAPTELAF
+1691 SLTWTAAPTELAY

-1715 VSDGVIS
+1715 VSDGAIS
-1722 YSIVSGNDY
+1722 YSIVSGSDY
-1731 AKINAKTGV
+1731 AEINAETGV

-1749 VTVQAAQTEG
+1749 VTVQAAQAEG

-1785 AKGDGNWD
+1785 EKGDGNWY
-1793 DPANWESGSVPSSD
+1793 DPANWQSGSVPSSD

-1834 VAVISGD
+1834 VAVISGG

-1846 GTSEPRSEYGDVH
+1846 GTSEARTEYGDVH
-1859 VMSDGALALS
+1859 VMSDGALALG
-1869 NSADLQVRDFTLD
+1869 NAANLQVRDFTLD

-1891 ATSGQVNGDVNLH
+1891 ATSGQVSGDIHLH

-1926 DFTVPFEVEVL
+1926 DFTVPFEVEAL
-1937 NGVYDEH
+1937 NGVYDEDL
-1944 MNKLTNGV
+1944 NKLTSGP
-1952 DYIAMN
+1952 DYLVMSYS
-1958 FNEARR
+1958 EAKR
-1964 ASSGKGWGS
+1964 ASSGKGWS
-1973 FTGTMQ
+1973 TFSGTMQ
-1979 PGRIYSIGFDET
+1979 PGRIYSITLDDA
-1991 KTWNTFIFKKKSGSY
+1991 KTWNTFIFKKKSGSN

-2013 TTECS
+2013 TAECS
-2018 NVGAADDR
+2018 NSGAADDR
-2026 GWNGLGNGTLQHREL
+2026 GWNGLGNGTFQHREL
-2041 TSLNGEKVQ
+2041 TGLNNRKVQ

-2056 DRYEAYDA
+2056 DNYTTYDA

-2075 FVQADANMGTID
+2075 FLQADEYLSSIS
-2087 LTTTDG
+2087 LTATDG
-2093 TKALRAPQYASRA
+2093 SKALRAPKYEVRE

-2130 SDEATGEYVI
+2130 SDDATGEYVI

-2147 GTPKDAKVAQMWTVN
+2147 GTPKNAKVAQMWTVS

-2179 QCPLMFFAPNALTY
+2179 QCPLMFFAPNAQTY

-2220 SPYTIDLTKG
+2220 SPYTIDLAKG
-2230 TTEGYGLR
+2230 MTEGYGLR

-2258 QDGNRKVLIDNILY
+2258 QDGNRKVLIDNMLY

>member
-30 RIWSVFAPML
+30 RIWSVIAPML
-40 FIAFGLFG
+40 LVVFGLFG
-48 VNVNAWGA
+48 VNERAWAGA
-56 YTATLN
+56 GDVHFTASAAASPTTGGTATVSDNGTQTKESGGGWITGYKQTSATFSYTATVAN
-62 QSSDKGFGST
+62 SNYVFKGWSTSSTANSGTTDNPMSLTYYGTGSRWGTVDVGSDTQYAIFARLTADKPSLAFGSRNVK
-72 TGATFSI
+72 
-79 SGIGDWTGAQTSWSS
+79 SGWGNS
-94 RYKHCA
+94 
-100 GYQVQTGASAKVTW
+100 
-114 SGVASGKCIKITN
+114 
-127 VTLKGSV
+127 
-134 ESGGTFNKNQKMVI
+134 E
-148 YTSVS
+148 SVS
-153 GSETTKNI
+153 
-161 TSSGNTSAQSVS
+161 V
-173 LTEDTYLKDIGNSG
+173 TYVHVG
-187 SITMKST
+187 TM
-194 DQKWYIESITITYT
+194 
-208 IENLPT
+208 
-214 FGFTISDS
+214 
-222 SYPTAGGTAKV
+222 TA
-233 SFDGKTYTNNSTSTT
+233 T
-248 ITGVKLST
+248 ITGDH
-256 SSASVTAY
+256 
-264 FKAATAD
+264 ATD
-271 GYEFVKWSSN
+271 FSFES
-281 SGCTDNVSSANPYS
+281 
-295 VDLLNSSSGSTTT
+295 NSSSISKTVVQNNTSTETS
-308 KSLYAYFKPL
+308 KSVTVYFNPQCNGTRTATL
-318 QYYYFKAQANKVG
+318 TFSG
-331 NGTVYASF
+331 NGLTKTVSLSG
-339 TNTSFTSTT
+339 TGN
-348 DTKSERAATLAQTQ
+348 LNAQTL
-362 STITPTAYF
+362 SWEN
-371 KVVESDANYHFAGWY
+371 ES
-386 TDAACTEANRVSTDL
+386 SI
-401 EYSVV
+401 
-406 MGKSN
+406 
-411 KTSAETALTQ
+411 ETNMLNGATQ
-421 TLYAKFVRELT
+421 I
-432 PEISAAGY
+432 ISATA
-440 VDANPK
+440 
-446 TMKVGDNI
+446 T
-454 ESAFS
+454 
-459 FLNTSSIGSGLTV
+459 SGLTV
-472 ASSNTSVLVYDAGLN
+472 SYSSSNPSVLSVNASGVLTA
-487 KISAVG
+487 KAVG
-493 EGTASIT
+493 SATITASQAGDCTYSEATSITKTFQVKSKDTPIFTPNGFSKDETKELKVGETVTLTVEHVSDGLDGDFTASATQDNGTNILSITRSDNTITIEALNAGSSTAT
-500 FTQSYTGI
+500 FTQAETTAIFDSTINYSFHVTKI
-508 IKAKTFTF
+508 D
-516 KFSVSRVENTLALNT
+516 NTLAL
-531 YSETKYVDEEI
+531 SVAAAQTKYVGEEI
-542 TGIITNKNSNAVIE
+542 ANIISNKNSNATVTT
-556 TSSSDSTI
+556 TSSDATI

-579 ESKSFDSMMVT
+579 ESKSFDSTMVT

-652 VLNYANGTFTAVGLG
+652 VLSYANGTFTAVGLG
-667 DAKVTVTQPE
+667 DATVTVTQPE
-677 VRTTSYKQ
+677 TRTIAYKQ

-703 NGTAATSKSVTR
+703 DGTVTNSKSVSR

-721 AFEENSDADVVVTPV
+721 TFEDNSDADVVVTNV
-736 SGAQYASFIDS
+736 SGARAASYINGQM
-747 KLTAGATGTAVYRAS
+747 TAGYVGKAVYRAS
-762 LAETG
+762 LVETD
-767 TYQEKTVDFSLTVTS
+767 TYQAKSVDFSLTVTGTPS
-782 AASNHVPFTIDTQAR
+782 DHVPYTNATGYTI
-797 YNALNVEGKSSGD
+797 GSGSATD
-810 HEWNN
+810 WTHSYETIHF
-815 SNGVGIGETD
+815 NGI
-825 SWTVGNWDDKY
+825 
-836 VTFKFEGVPDKL
+836 PDKL
-848 TFDYIFVYRDNIANK
+848 TFNYAYIFQVEKIGTLSIGNPTLSYDALDDFAKAFLKLGNYSDTRKGKGN
-863 MTATPPF
+863 THF
-870 GSTVDGQLYFIYV
+870 LYV
-883 EESADGSTWS
+883 EESADNVNWETIWT
-893 ALMNDQSIDKDNWK
+893 NDDASSKDTK
-907 SCSKSLKKTTR
+907 YSGEIQLKKTTR
-918 YIRFHLHADYGAWFR
+918 YIRFHHSSNFSNSYT
-933 NIKVSELKYV
+933 NINISELRYV
-943 ETPDPETVDFG
+943 EDPDPANVDFG
-954 SAVINSGEVSKTSLI
+954 SAIINSGEVSKNVII
-969 NWCNIAPMTVTSSNP
+969 NWCNIAPLTVTSSND
-984 RFTVTPV
+984 RFYVSSS
-991 SFGNFETYATQT
+991 SFGNYENYGTQE
-1003 LTVKYTHT
+1003 LTIRFSH
-1011 NEAGTNEGDITI
+1011 EGEGSFSGDITI
-1023 SNGDATYTKTIH
+1023 SNGVDAYTKTIH

-1076 ATNGGNITYTSDKTD
+1076 ATNGGKITYTSDNTN

-1102 AVGTGKAKITAYQ
+1102 AVGTGKANITAYQ

-1120 FKEVY
+1120 FDEVS

-1148 LLTTSGEV
+1148 LLTTSGNV

-1164 GMDIT
+1164 GMAIT
-1169 YESANDNV
+1169 YVSADENV

-1187 EGEGETYITA
+1187 VGEGETYITA
-1197 LQAGGKD
+1197 SQVGGKD

-1216 NYVIVRNPNSQC
+1216 NYVIVRDPNSQC

-1233 SLGSLTLNN
+1233 SISSLTLNSGKVSQDYN
-1242 NEREFALTGI
+1242 LSGI
-1252 PQTLTFTAKH
+1252 PAKLSFTAKH
-1262 GKKSAL
+1262 GTKNASTWGSAIYSAL
-1268 WGTAPSYAP
+1268 IVYQYAQ
-1277 LIVEQ
+1277 I
-1282 FAFENNQWDWSVVYN
+1282 ENLWDWYEVYN
-1297 KVTGTDNTASG
+1297 NVVGTGDTPSG
-1308 NITLD
+1308 DIILEET
-1313 ESATKIRISTIE
+1313 ATKIRFKTLE
-1325 SGTDYT
+1325 TGTDHT

-1341 FMKSDVSVVDLEVET
+1341 FMKSDVSVVDQEVET

-1361 KTVTISHS
+1361 QTVTISHS

-1403 VSYTPTQKDAEYL
+1403 VSYTPMQKDAEYL

-1467 ATSGLD
+1467 ATSGFD

-1505 QEGNNRYYET
+1505 QDGNDRYYET
-1515 YAEKSITISKAVPAL
+1515 YAEKEITISKAVPAL
-1530 IAPVGTDVTYLA
+1530 VAPVGTDVTYLA
-1542 ALSTSLLSDGS
+1542 ALSTSSLSDGS
-1553 ATVTLRGVENTPV
+1553 ATVTLRGVENTTV
-1566 DGTFVWTNPAQQ
+1566 EGTFAWTNPEQQ
-1578 ITDNV
+1578 ITENV
-1583 GVHSYSVTFTPDDTA
+1583 GVHSYSVTFTPDDAA

-1604 TMVEIKI
+1604 TTVEINV

-1636 SNVGTD
+1636 SND
-1642 GTWAWNTG
+1642 GTEGKWSWTDAKA
-1650 NNEAVLDAG
+1650 EDVLAAG
-1659 TYNDL
+1659 TYNGL
-1664 AVHFTP
+1664 AVHFKP

-1691 SLNWTTAPTELAF
+1691 SLTWTTAPTELAF

-1715 VSDGVIS
+1715 VSDGTIS
-1722 YSIVSGNDY
+1722 YSIVSGIEY
-1731 AKINAKTGV
+1731 AEIDAQTGE

-1749 VTVQAAQTEG
+1749 VTVQAAQAEG

-1793 DPANWESGSVPSSD
+1793 DPANWQSGSVPSSD

-1818 DKNIT
+1818 DEDIT
-1823 VGNLTIESTGS
+1823 VGDLTIESTGS
-1834 VAVISGD
+1834 VAVISGG

-1846 GTSEPRSEYGDVH
+1846 GTSEARTEYGDVH
-1859 VMSDGALALS
+1859 VMSDGALALG
-1869 NSADLQVRDFTLD
+1869 NTANLQVRDFTLD

-1891 ATSGQVNGDVNLH
+1891 ATSGQVSGDVNLH

-1937 NGVYDEH
+1937 NGVYDNL
-1944 MNKLTNGV
+1944 MNKLTNGP
-1952 DYIAMN
+1952 DYVVMN

-1973 FTGTMQ
+1973 FAGTMQ
-1979 PGRIYSIGFDET
+1979 PGRIYSIGFDDER
-1991 KTWNTFIFKKKSGSY
+1991 TWNTFIFKKKSGSN

-2013 TTECS
+2013 TAECS
-2018 NVGAADDR
+2018 NSGAADDR

-2041 TSLNGEKVQ
+2041 TGLGSRKVQ

-2056 DRYEAYDA
+2056 DNYTIYDA
-2064 DEKAYAVGTAF
+2064 DEKAYAVGSAF
-2075 FVQADANMGTID
+2075 FLQADEYLSSIS
-2087 LTTTDG
+2087 LTATDG
-2093 TKALRAPQYASRA
+2093 SKALRAPQYASRE

-2118 EDRYTDRMWVSA
+2118 EDRYADRMWVSA
-2130 SDEATGEYVI
+2130 SDDATGEYVI

-2147 GTPKDAKVAQMWTVN
+2147 GTPKNAKVAQMWTVS

-2167 CDIEMPLINDMS
+2167 CDIEMLLINDMS

-2220 SPYTIDLTKG
+2220 SPYTIDLAKG
-2230 TTEGYGLR
+2230 MTEGYGLR

-2258 QDGNRKVLIDNILY
+2258 EDGNRKVLIDNMLY

>member
-1 MKKMNIVRNTN
+1 MEKMNIVRNTN

-30 RIWSVFAPML
+30 RIWSVIAPML
-40 FIAFGLFG
+40 FIAFGLFC
-48 VNVNAWGA
+48 VNESAWGGTVSA
-56 YTATLN
+56 SGGGDCPNGNIVLTDDTLSVTFDP
-62 QSSDKGFGST
+62 SSGSFSGKDAIIGKVDLDYYWIKFGKNTTNNVSLTWSCLNKGYSL
-72 TGATFSI
+72 
-79 SGIGDWTGAQTSWSS
+79 
-94 RYKHCA
+94 
-100 GYQVQTGASAKVTW
+100 KVTNIDFDINLESKSEASFANQTFNT
-114 SGVASGKCIKITN
+114 SGLKNYRKSNLDGFTSGM
-127 VTLKGSV
+127 TLSLKNT
-134 ESGGTFNKNQKMVI
+134 ESGGWGSKNHEFQI
-148 YTSVS
+148 SNISFTYI
-153 GSETTKNI
+153 TTPH
-161 TSSGNTSAQSVS
+161 
-173 LTEDTYLKDIGNSG
+173 
-187 SITMKST
+187 
-194 DQKWYIESITITYT
+194 TYT
-208 IENLPT
+208 INYAFNGAGTQTGSVADQSATYDQDVTLRNN
-214 FGFTISDS
+214 GFKNSKYIVAYNAD
-222 SYPTAGGTAKV
+222 GGTCA
-233 SFDGKTYTNNSTSTT
+233 
-248 ITGVKLST
+248 
-256 SSASVTAY
+256 
-264 FKAATAD
+264 KAADSINYVFA
-271 GYEFVKWSSN
+271 GWSK
-281 SGCTDNVSSANPYS
+281 
-295 VDLLNSSSGSTTT
+295 SSSGVVAYVGGEKVT
-308 KSLYAYFKPL
+308 K
-318 QYYYFKAQANKVG
+318 AN
-331 NGTVYASF
+331 
-339 TNTSFTSTT
+339 FTSTQN
-348 DTKSERAATLAQTQ
+348 DKYA
-362 STITPTAYF
+362 
-371 KVVESDANYHFAGWY
+371 
-386 TDAACTEANRVSTDL
+386 
-401 EYSVV
+401 
-406 MGKSN
+406 
-411 KTSAETALTQ
+411 
-421 TLYAKFVRELT
+421 LYAKWNA
-432 PEISAAGY
+432 PASEIITLPNATKDGY
-440 VDANPK
+440 VLEGWYDGS
-446 TMKVGDNI
+446 TKVGEAGNDYTVTKDVTLIAHWTQRFDFTMSGANSTLSVDEQQATAFNFVHASNPTPHIAVTSIDPINNGNGKVI
-454 ESAFS
+454 E
-459 FLNTSSIGSGLTV
+459 
-472 ASSNTSVLVYDAGLN
+472 YDAVNN
-487 KISAVG
+487 KIIAHNA
-493 EGTASIT
+493 GTATIY
-500 FTQSYTGI
+500 FTQAETSTIKSGTSATYTY
-508 IKAKTFTF
+508 T
-516 KFSVSRVENTLALNT
+516 VEKYNNTLAVT
-531 YSETKYVDEEI
+531 SSSYAKYVDEEI
-542 TGIITNKNSNAVIE
+542 TGIITGKNSNAEVE
-556 TSSSDSTI
+556 TSSSDATI
-564 AYYDVTNDKIVIPNS
+564 AYYDVTNDKIVINNS
-579 ESKSFDSMMVT
+579 GNTAFTSTNVT
-590 IHIKQ
+590 IKIWQ
-595 AATYKYTAADKE
+595 AQNVKYTASGEKT
-607 ITLKVK
+607 ITLTVN
-613 KYQPTISVNKIAL
+613 KYAPTISVNKSEL
-626 ELEQTATLTTTN
+626 ELEQTATLTKTN

-652 VLNYANGTFTAVGLG
+652 VLSYANGTFTAVGLG

-685 EVFNFHVSKK
+685 EVYNFHVSKK

-703 NGTAATSKSVTR
+703 NGTAATSKSVSR

-721 AFEENSDADVVVTPV
+721 TFEENSDADVVVTNV
-736 SGAQYASFIDS
+736 SGSQYASYINGVM
-747 KLTAGATGTAVYRAS
+747 TAGAVGTATYRAS
-762 LAETG
+762 LAETD

-782 AASNHVPFTIDTQAR
+782 AASNHVPFTIDTQSR

-810 HEWNN
+810 HEWSN
-815 SNGVGIGETD
+815 SNGVGIGKTD

-848 TFDYIFVYRDNIANK
+848 TFDYIFVYRDNGLNK
-863 MTATPPF
+863 MTATPPL

-943 ETPDPETVDFG
+943 EEPDPETVDFG

-1091 VIEVIDGVSLS
+1091 VIKVIDGVSLS
-1102 AVGTGKAKITAYQ
+1102 AVGTGKANITAYQ
-1115 AGDDD
+1115 AGDGD

-1148 LLTTSGEV
+1148 LLTTSGNV

-1169 YESANDNV
+1169 YESADDNV

-1187 EGEGETYITA
+1187 VGEGETYITA
-1197 LQAGGKD
+1197 SQAGGKD

-1216 NYVIVRNPNSQC
+1216 NYVIVRDPNSQC

-1282 FAFENNQWDWSVVYN
+1282 FVFENNQWDWSVVYN

-1341 FMKSDVSVVDLEVET
+1341 FMNSDVSKVDQEVET

-1403 VSYTPTQKDAEYL
+1403 VSYTPMQKDAEYL

-1427 PTTITIPIRLH
+1427 PTTISIPIRLH
-1438 TKGWTQEI
+1438 TTGWNQEI

-1473 VRYESSDEEVVRIV
+1473 VRYESSDEDIVRIV

-1495 TSGTVTIKAI
+1495 TSGIVTIKAI
-1505 QEGNNRYYET
+1505 QDGNDRYYET

-1542 ALSTSLLSDGS
+1542 ALITSSLSGGS

-1566 DGTFVWTNPAQQ
+1566 EGTFAWTNPEQQ
-1578 ITDNV
+1578 ITDSV
-1583 GVHSYSVTFTPDDTA
+1583 GVHSYSVTFTPDDAA

-1604 TMVEIKI
+1604 TTVEIKV

-1621 AANIVYGQKVSASLL
+1621 AANIVYGQQVKESVL
-1636 SNVGTD
+1636 SND
-1642 GTWAWNTG
+1642 GTEGTWSWTDAKA
-1650 NNEAVLDAG
+1650 EDVLAAD
-1659 TYNDL
+1659 TYNGL

-1670 TSGNYTGLDATVSL
+1670 ASGNYAELDATVSL
-1684 KVEKAAA
+1684 TVEKAAA
-1691 SLNWTTAPTELAF
+1691 SLTWTTAPTELAY

-1715 VSDGVIS
+1715 VSDGTIS
-1722 YSIVSGNDY
+1722 YSIVSGSDY
-1731 AKINAKTGV
+1731 AEINAKTGV

-1749 VTVQAAQTEG
+1749 VTVQAAQAEG
-1759 TNYLA
+1759 TNYRA

-1785 AKGDGNWD
+1785 EKGDGNWY
-1793 DPANWESGSVPSSD
+1793 DPANWQSGSVPSSD

-1834 VAVISGD
+1834 VAVISGG

-1846 GTSEPRSEYGDVH
+1846 GTSEARTEYGDVH
-1859 VMSDGALALS
+1859 VMSDGALALG

-1916 PRGAIDYGWY
+1916 PRGYITLGWY
-1926 DFTVPFEVEVL
+1926 DMTVPFEVEVL
-1937 NGVYDEH
+1937 NGVYDNY

-1952 DYIAMN
+1952 DYLVMSYD
-1958 FNEARR
+1958 EVKR
-1964 ASSGKGWGS
+1964 ASSGNGWAL
-1973 FTGTMQ
+1973 FNGTMQ
-1979 PGRIYSIGFDET
+1979 PGRIYTITLDDA
-1991 KTWNTFIFKKKSGSY
+1991 KTWNTFIFKKKSGSN
-2006 LLSNGSF
+2006 LLSNGSC
-2013 TTECS
+2013 TAQYSSIGE
-2018 NVGAADDR
+2018 AKDR

-2041 TSLNGEKVQ
+2041 AGLSGRKVQ
-2050 VYNHSE
+2050 VYNFQE
-2056 DRYEAYDA
+2056 KIYEAFDA

-2093 TKALRAPQYASRA
+2093 SKALRAPQYASRA

-2130 SDEATGEYVI
+2130 SEEATGEYVI

-2167 CDIEMPLINDMS
+2167 CDIEMPLMDDKA
-2179 QCPLMFFAPNALTY
+2179 QCPISFFAPQAQTY

-2220 SPYTIDLTKG
+2220 SPYTIDLAKG
-2230 TTEGYGLR
+2230 MTEGYGLR
-2238 IVARHHSPS
+2238 IVARHNAPS

-2258 QDGNRKVLIDNILY
+2258 QDGNRKVLIDNMLY

>member
-1 MKKMNIVRNTN
+1 MWGKKKTFYAKCIVIATP
-12 AEGTETYRE
+12 AGGGDVYVAQSKQKEGGFTFKDE
-21 RSRIGSINH
+21 RDESSPSGE
-30 RIWSVFAPML
+30 AG
-40 FIAFGLFG
+40 GLT
-48 VNVNAWGA
+48 W
-56 YTATLN
+56 TATSKEFTLYGY
-62 QSSDKGFGST
+62 QQTSAGYTFKGWSTSSTATSGDTST
-72 TGATFSI
+72 DTDWLGNGTYPYHTFSVTSTSTNSSSPTTVTYYAI
-79 SGIGDWTGAQTSWSS
+79 FTPNTYTVKFNANTGSGSMNNMTFTYDVSKNLTANAFSKTGYTF
-94 RYKHCA
+94 
-100 GYQVQTGASAKVTW
+100 
-114 SGVASGKCIKITN
+114 SGWNTQDNGKGKSYSDGQSVSNLTTEN
-127 VTLKGSV
+127 GGTVTLYAQWTANTYYV
-134 ESGGTFNKNQKMVI
+134 AFNGN
-148 YTSVS
+148 
-153 GSETTKNI
+153 
-161 TSSGNTSAQSVS
+161 GNTSGSMSNQTFKYDAAQNLTSNAYIKKDVITFDANGGSCGTASISKDASFIGWANSANEDKFYDNQQSVS
-173 LTEDTYLKDIGNSG
+173 
-187 SITMKST
+187 
-194 DQKWYIESITITYT
+194 
-208 IENLPT
+208 NL
-214 FGFTISDS
+214 
-222 SYPTAGGTAKV
+222 
-233 SFDGKTYTNNSTSTT
+233 
-248 ITGVKLST
+248 
-256 SSASVTAY
+256 
-264 FKAATAD
+264 
-271 GYEFVKWSSN
+271 
-281 SGCTDNVSSANPYS
+281 
-295 VDLLNSSSGSTTT
+295 TTT
-308 KSLYAYFKPL
+308 HN
-318 QYYYFKAQANKVG
+318 Q
-331 NGTVYASF
+331 
-339 TNTSFTSTT
+339 
-348 DTKSERAATLAQTQ
+348 TL
-362 STITPTAYF
+362 
-371 KVVESDANYHFAGWY
+371 
-386 TDAACTEANRVSTDL
+386 
-401 EYSVV
+401 
-406 MGKSN
+406 
-411 KTSAETALTQ
+411 
-421 TLYAKFVRELT
+421 TLYAKWSQSQTITL
-432 PEISAAGY
+432 PSATKANCVLAGWS
-440 VDANPK
+440 DGEN
-446 TMKVGDNI
+446 N
-454 ESAFS
+454 
-459 FLNTSSIGSGLTV
+459 
-472 ASSNTSVLVYDAGLN
+472 
-487 KISAVG
+487 VG
-493 EGTASIT
+493 EAGQTYAVPLGGKTLTAIWIAKYPFTVEGSNYELFVEETQSNAFT
-500 FTQSYTGI
+500 FTHAHNPVVNISPSGI
-508 IKAKTFTF
+508 ISYENNTITALSEGEATIY
-516 KFSVSRVENTLALNT
+516 FSQAEDSETILAGESDHWTVTVKRVSNTLALNVAAAQN
-531 YSETKYVDEEI
+531 KYVDEEI
-542 TGIITNKNSNAVIE
+542 TGIITGKNSNAEVE
-556 TSSSDSTI
+556 TSSTDATT
-564 AYYDVTNDKIVIPNS
+564 AYYDVADNKIVIDNNGNNVFT
-579 ESKSFDSMMVT
+579 SKTVT
-590 IHIKQ
+590 IKIWQ
-595 AATYKYTAADKE
+595 AQNVKYKASGEKT
-607 ITLKVK
+607 ITLTVN
-613 KYQPTISVNKIAL
+613 KYAPTISVNTTAL

-652 VLNYANGTFTAVGLG
+652 VLSYANGTFTAVGLG
-667 DAKVTVTQPE
+667 DATVTVTQPE
-677 VRTTSYKQ
+677 TRTIAYKQ

-703 NGTAATSKSVTR
+703 DGTATTSKSVSR

-721 AFEENSDADVVVTPV
+721 TFEDNSDADVVVTNV

-762 LAETG
+762 LAETD
-767 TYQEKTVDFSLTVTS
+767 TYQAKTVDFSLTVTS
-782 AASNHVPFTIDTQAR
+782 AASNHVPFTINTQAR

-907 SCSKSLKKTTR
+907 SFAKSLKKTTR

-943 ETPDPETVDFG
+943 EEPDPETVDFG

-1049 NSDLVATGYAMN
+1049 NSDLEATGYAMN

-1076 ATNGGNITYTSDKTD
+1076 ATNGGKITYTSDNTN

-1102 AVGTGKAKITAYQ
+1102 AVGTGKANITAYQ

-1120 FKEVY
+1120 FDEVS

-1148 LLTTSGEV
+1148 LLTTSGNV

-1169 YESANDNV
+1169 YESADKNV

-1187 EGEGETYITA
+1187 VGEGETYITA
-1197 LQAGGKD
+1197 SQAGGKD

-1216 NYVIVRNPNSQC
+1216 NYVIVRDPNSQC

-1331 ISNIRVTRPK
+1331 ISNIRVSRPK
-1341 FMKSDVSVVDLEVET
+1341 FMNSDVSEVDQEVET

-1369 NIDVMKISTKK
+1369 NIDVMNITTKK
-1380 GLLTLSTSSLGD
+1380 GLLTLSASSLGD

-1403 VSYTPTQKDAEYL
+1403 VSYTPMQKDAEYL

-1438 TKGWTQEI
+1438 TIGWNQEI
-1446 ENFNLPAAALTTD
+1446 ENFNLPTAALTTE

-1505 QEGNNRYYET
+1505 QDGNDRYYET

-1530 IAPVGTDVTYLA
+1530 VAPVGTNVTYLA
-1542 ALSTSLLSDGS
+1542 ALSTSSLSDGS

-1566 DGTFVWTNPAQQ
+1566 KGTFVWTNPEQQ
-1578 ITDNV
+1578 ITDSV
-1583 GVHSYSVTFTPDDTA
+1583 GVHSYSVTFTPDDAA
-1598 YYASAT
+1598 YYVSAT
-1604 TMVEIKI
+1604 TTVEINV
-1611 IAATPEATPS
+1611 IAATPEAIPS

-1691 SLNWTTAPTELAF
+1691 SLTWTTAPTELAY

-1715 VSDGVIS
+1715 VSDGAIS
-1722 YSIVSGNDY
+1722 YSIVSGSDY
-1731 AKINAKTGV
+1731 AEINAKTGV

-1785 AKGDGNWD
+1785 EKGDGNWY
-1793 DPANWESGSVPSSD
+1793 DPANWQSGSVPSSD

-1818 DKNIT
+1818 DEDIT
-1823 VGNLTIESTGS
+1823 VGDLTIESTGS
-1834 VAVISGD
+1834 VAVISGG

-1846 GTSEPRSEYGDVH
+1846 GTSEARTEYGDVH
-1859 VMSDGALALS
+1859 VMSDGALALG
-1869 NSADLQVRDFTLD
+1869 NAANLQVRDFTLD
-1882 AALGNSSNA
+1882 AKLAGKNNSDVKEA
-1891 ATSGQVNGDVNLH
+1891 AASGQVENQNKMTING
-1904 INRDAYFQMSFD
+1904 DAYFQMTFD
-1916 PRGAIDYGWY
+1916 PKGKISFGWY
-1926 DFTVPFEVEVL
+1926 DFVVPFPVNVL
-1937 NGVYDEH
+1937 NGIFRAGDLSNHLVS
-1944 MNKLTNGV
+1944 GV
-1952 DYIAMN
+1952 DFLIREYSESRCSNKQNAWTN
-1958 FNEARR
+1958 F
-1964 ASSGKGWGS
+1964 S
-1973 FTGTMQ
+1973 GTMQ
-1979 PGRIYSIGFDET
+1979 PGRVYTVTFNYDPNFDQNVFVFKNASSVIGAPETFATQYSEG
-1991 KTWNTFIFKKKSGSY
+1991 SGD
-2006 LLSNGSF
+2006 
-2013 TTECS
+2013 T
-2018 NVGAADDR
+2018 DDY
-2026 GWNGLGNGTLQHREL
+2026 GWNGLGNGMLQHGYI
-2041 TSLNGEKVQ
+2041 TGSFAHMQ
-2050 VYNHSE
+2050 VYNHAE
-2056 DRYEAYDA
+2056 NKYDLLTGKNPTFA
-2064 DEKAYAVGTAF
+2064 IGTSF
-2075 FVQADANMGTID
+2075 FVQVDHTKPMMTWHAAAANEDHPLYAPKRDNFEVEEFMLSLRNEDQVDASDHFFI
-2087 LTTTDG
+2087 
-2093 TKALRAPQYASRA
+2093 
-2106 LDEFRL
+2106 
-2112 TLTAEG
+2112 
-2118 EDRYTDRMWVSA
+2118 SA
-2130 SDEATGEYVI
+2130 SEEATEAYVI
-2140 GHDLLKM
+2140 GRDLRKM
-2147 GTPKDAKVAQMWTVN
+2147 GTPTAAKAAQMWATKGGKT
-2162 NDLRL
+2162 L
-2167 CDIEMPLINDMS
+2167 CDIETRMENDQAS
-2179 QCPLMFFAPNALTY
+2179 SDLNFFAPEAQTY
-2193 EIAVDQ
+2193 TLSVEES
-2199 APEDATLYLTYN
+2199 PEDATLYLTYN

-2238 IVARHHSPS
+2238 IVARHNAPS
-2247 VATGMDELNVD
+2247 VATGIDELNVD
-2258 QDGNRKVLIDNILY
+2258 QDGNRKVLIDNMLY

>member
-1 MKKMNIVRNTN
+1 MKSVNTVRKSTVMVS
-12 AEGTETYRE
+12 RWV
-21 RSRIGSINH
+21 RQWSRITLTYPLLTLVMILMLGA
-30 RIWSVFAPML
+30 WSVPAWGNYYAHVTVSASPSTGGYVYVGNSSNCSSSSCTKTPDNADQEKTWTTKTSGNFTFYFCNKNNSGYTFKGWSTDPNSNTGEGESNNPYSKTLQGTYNWGNGSSYTYYAIFARL
-40 FIAFGLFG
+40 TADESSLAFGSR
-48 VNVNAWGA
+48 NV
-56 YTATLN
+56 
-62 QSSDKGFGST
+62 K
-72 TGATFSI
+72 
-79 SGIGDWTGAQTSWSS
+79 SGW
-94 RYKHCA
+94 
-100 GYQVQTGASAKVTW
+100 
-114 SGVASGKCIKITN
+114 
-127 VTLKGSV
+127 
-134 ESGGTFNKNQKMVI
+134 
-148 YTSVS
+148 
-153 GSETTKNI
+153 
-161 TSSGNTSAQSVS
+161 
-173 LTEDTYLKDIGNSG
+173 GNSKRVSVTYVHVG
-187 SITMKST
+187 TM
-194 DQKWYIESITITYT
+194 
-208 IENLPT
+208 
-214 FGFTISDS
+214 
-222 SYPTAGGTAKV
+222 TA
-233 SFDGKTYTNNSTSTT
+233 T
-248 ITGVKLST
+248 ITGDH
-256 SSASVTAY
+256 
-264 FKAATAD
+264 ATD
-271 GYEFVKWSSN
+271 FSFES
-281 SGCTDNVSSANPYS
+281 
-295 VDLLNSSSGSTTT
+295 NSSSQSKTVVQNNTSTETS
-308 KSLYAYFKPL
+308 KSVTVYFNP
-318 QYYYFKAQANKVG
+318 QCNGTRKATLTFSG
-331 NGTVYASF
+331 NGLTKTVSLSG
-339 TNTSFTSTT
+339 TGN
-348 DTKSERAATLAQTQ
+348 LNAQTL
-362 STITPTAYF
+362 SW
-371 KVVESDANYHFAGWY
+371 KNES
-386 TDAACTEANRVSTDL
+386 SI
-401 EYSVV
+401 
-406 MGKSN
+406 
-411 KTSAETALTQ
+411 ETNMLNGATQ
-421 TLYAKFVRELT
+421 I
-432 PEISAAGY
+432 ISATA
-440 VDANPK
+440 
-446 TMKVGDNI
+446 T
-454 ESAFS
+454 
-459 FLNTSSIGSGLTV
+459 SGLTV
-472 ASSNTSVLVYDAGLN
+472 SYSSSNPSVLSVNASGVLTAN
-487 KISAVG
+487 AVG
-493 EGTASIT
+493 SATITASQAGDCTYSEATSITKTFQVKSKDTPIFTPNGFSKDETKELKVGETVTLTVEHVSDGLYGDFTASATQDNGTNILSITRSENTITIEALNAGSSTAT
-500 FTQSYTGI
+500 FTQAETTAIFDSTINYSFHVTKI
-508 IKAKTFTF
+508 D
-516 KFSVSRVENTLALNT
+516 NTLAL
-531 YSETKYVDEEI
+531 SVAAAQTKYVGEEI
-542 TGIITNKNSNAVIE
+542 ANIISNKNSNATITT
-556 TSSSDSTI
+556 TSSDATI
-564 AYYDVTNDKIVIPNS
+564 AYYNVSEDKIYVPNNLA
-579 ESKSFDSMMVT
+579 KSFTDTTVT

-638 TTADLNVTI
+638 TTADLDVTI

-652 VLNYANGTFTAVGLG
+652 VLSYANGTFTAVGLG
-667 DAKVTVTQPE
+667 DATVTVTQPE

-685 EVFNFHVSKK
+685 EVYNFHVSKK

-703 NGTAATSKSVTR
+703 NGTATTSKSVSR

-721 AFEENSDADVVVTPV
+721 TFEDNSDADVVVTNV
-736 SGAQYASFIDS
+736 SGAQYASYINGVM
-747 KLTAGATGTAVYRAS
+747 TAGKAGGTATYRAS

-767 TYQEKTVDFSLTVTS
+767 TYQAKTVDFSLTVTS
-782 AASNHVPFTIDTQAR
+782 AASDHVPYTNTDGFKLGSGSATDWTPASTTIHFT
-797 YNALNVEGKSSGD
+797 
-810 HEWNN
+810 
-815 SNGVGIGETD
+815 GI
-825 SWTVGNWDDKY
+825 
-836 VTFKFEGVPDKL
+836 PDKL
-848 TFDYIFVYRDNIANK
+848 SFNYAFHYIPFDVFGIHLGDPSLKCPDGLKWAIDDSKEGNSNVY
-863 MTATPPF
+863 M
-870 GSTVDGQLYFIYV
+870 LYV
-883 EESADGSTWS
+883 EESADNSNWHRIWDNSSPS
-893 ALMNDQSIDKDNWK
+893 ANDAYQSSGTIQ
-907 SCSKSLKKTTR
+907 LKKTTR
-918 YIRFHLHADYGAWFR
+918 YIRFHHSCNFSNTYKDI
-933 NIKVSELKYV
+933 NITELKYV
-943 ETPDPETVDFG
+943 EDPDPASIDFG
-954 SAVINSGEVSKTSLI
+954 SANINSGNVSSKVLV
-969 NWCNIAPMTVTSSNP
+969 NWCNIAPLTVTSSNN
-984 RFTVTPV
+984 RFSVTPT
-991 SFGNFETYATQT
+991 SFGNFEEYGSQE
-1003 LTVKYTHT
+1003 LTIRFSH
-1011 NEAGTNEGDITI
+1011 EEEGSFSGDITI
-1023 SNGDATYTKTIH
+1023 SNDVDAYTKTIH

-1076 ATNGGNITYTSDKTD
+1076 AISGGNITYTSDNTD

-1102 AVGTGKAKITAYQ
+1102 AVGTGKANITAYQ

-1148 LLTTSGEV
+1148 LLTTSENM

-1164 GMDIT
+1164 GMPIT
-1169 YESANDNV
+1169 YVSADENV

-1197 LQAGGKD
+1197 SQAGGKD
-1204 ANDVEWLPISQN
+1204 ENDVEWLPISQN
-1216 NYVIVRNPNSQC
+1216 NYVIVRDPNSPC
-1228 NGLAL
+1228 NGMAL
-1233 SLGSLTLNN
+1233 SIGSLTLNSGK
-1242 NEREFALTGI
+1242 LSKDTTLSGI
-1252 PQTLTFTAKH
+1252 PAVLTFTAKH
-1262 GKKSAL
+1262 GTKKGV
-1268 WGTAPSYAP
+1268 WGTAPSYSS

-1282 FAFENNQWDWSVVYN
+1282 YAYINNLLDWYEVYN
-1297 KVTGTDNTASG
+1297 QVVGTGDTQSG
-1308 NITLD
+1308 NIILD
-1313 ESATKIRISTIE
+1313 ETATKIRFKTLE
-1325 SGTDYT
+1325 TGTDHT

-1341 FMKSDVSVVDLEVET
+1341 FMKSDVTKVDQEVET

-1361 KTVTISHS
+1361 KAVTISHS

-1403 VSYTPTQKDAEYL
+1403 VSYAPTQKDAEYL
-1416 DTIVITDSKAE
+1416 DTIVITDSKSE

-1438 TKGWTQEI
+1438 TTGWNQEI

-1473 VRYESSDEEVVRIV
+1473 VRYESSDEDIVRIV

-1505 QEGNNRYYET
+1505 QDGNNRYYET

-1530 IAPVGTDVTYLA
+1530 VAPVGTDVTYLA
-1542 ALSTSLLSDGS
+1542 ALITSSLSGGS

-1566 DGTFVWTNPAQQ
+1566 DGTFAWTNPAQQ

-1583 GVHSYSVTFTPDDTA
+1583 GAHSYSVTFTPNDTA
-1598 YYASAT
+1598 YYTSAT
-1604 TMVEIKI
+1604 TTVEIHV
-1611 IAATPEATPS
+1611 IAATPVATPS
-1621 AANIVYGQKVSASLL
+1621 AANIVYGQKVKESEL
-1636 SNVGTD
+1636 SNEGTA
-1642 GTWAWNTG
+1642 GKWAWNTG

-1659 TYNDL
+1659 THEGL
-1664 AVHFTP
+1664 AVHFKP
-1670 TSGNYTGLDATVSL
+1670 TSGNYTELDATVSL
-1684 KVEKAAA
+1684 TVEKAAA
-1691 SLNWTTAPTELAF
+1691 SLSWTTAPTELAF

-1731 AKINAKTGV
+1731 AEINAEGV

-1749 VTVQAAQTEG
+1749 VTVQAAQAEG

-1773 IGAAPSTNTFTN
+1773 IGAAPTTNTFTN

-1793 DPANWESGSVPSSD
+1793 DPANWQSGIVPTSD
-1807 PDIFVTGDLVI
+1807 PNIFVTGDLVI
-1818 DKNIT
+1818 DEDVT

-1834 VAVISGD
+1834 IAVISGG

-1846 GTSEPRSEYGDVH
+1846 GTSEDRTEYGDVH
-1859 VMSDGALALS
+1859 VMSDGALALG
-1869 NSADLQVRDFTLD
+1869 NAANLQVRDFTLD

-1891 ATSGQVNGDVNLH
+1891 ATSGQVNGDIKLH

-1916 PRGAIDYGWY
+1916 PRGEIDYGWY

-1937 NGVYDEH
+1937 NGVYDSL
-1944 MNKLTNGV
+1944 MNKLTNGP
-1952 DYIAMN
+1952 DYVVMN

-1979 PGRIYSIGFDET
+1979 PGRIYSIGFDDDR
-1991 KTWNTFIFKKKSGSY
+1991 TWNTFIFKKKSGST

-2013 TTECS
+2013 TAECS
-2018 NVGAADDR
+2018 NSGAADDR

-2041 TSLNGEKVQ
+2041 TELGSRKVQ

-2056 DRYEAYDA
+2056 DNYTTYDA

-2075 FVQADANMGTID
+2075 FLQADEYLSSIS
-2087 LTTTDG
+2087 LTATDG
-2093 TKALRAPQYASRA
+2093 SKALRAPQYEVRE

-2147 GTPKDAKVAQMWTVN
+2147 GTPKNAKVAQMWTVS

-2179 QCPLMFFAPNALTY
+2179 QCPLMFFAPNAQTY

-2211 DRIIWSLSA
+2211 GRIIWSLSA

-2238 IVARHHSPS
+2238 IVARHNAPS
-2247 VATGMDELNVD
+2247 VATGIDELNVD
-2258 QDGNRKVLIDNILY
+2258 QDGNRKVLIDNMLY

>member
-1 MKKMNIVRNTN
+1 MNIVRNTIT
-12 AEGTETYRE
+12 EGTETYRE

-30 RIWSVFAPML
+30 RIWSVIAPML
-40 FIAFGLFG
+40 FVAFGLFG
-48 VNVNAWGA
+48 VNVNAWGGTVSASGGGDCPNGNIVLTDDTLSVTFDPSSGSFSGKDAILGKYDLDYYWIKFGKNTTNNVSLTWSCLNKGYSLKVTNIDFDINLESKSEVSFANQTFNTSGLKNYKKSNSDGFTSGMTLSLKNTESGGWGSKNHEFQISNISFTYITTPHTYTINYAFNGAGTQTGSVADQSAIYDQDVTLRNNGFKNSKYIVA
-56 YTATLN
+56 YNADGGTCAKAADSINYVFAGWSKSSSGVVAYAGGEKVTKANFTSTQNGKYALYAKWNAPASETITLPNATKEGYVLEGWY
-62 QSSDKGFGST
+62 DGST
-72 TGATFSI
+72 KVGE
-79 SGIGDWTGAQTSWSS
+79 
-94 RYKHCA
+94 A
-100 GYQVQTGASAKVTW
+100 GNNYTVT
-114 SGVASGKCIKITN
+114 KN
-127 VTLKGSV
+127 VTLKAHWTQRFDFTM
-134 ESGGTFNKNQKMVI
+134 SG
-148 YTSVS
+148 
-153 GSETTKNI
+153 
-161 TSSGNTSAQSVS
+161 A
-173 LTEDTYLKDIGNSG
+173 
-187 SITMKST
+187 
-194 DQKWYIESITITYT
+194 
-208 IENLPT
+208 
-214 FGFTISDS
+214 
-222 SYPTAGGTAKV
+222 
-233 SFDGKTYTNNSTSTT
+233 NST
-248 ITGVKLST
+248 L
-256 SSASVTAY
+256 
-264 FKAATAD
+264 
-271 GYEFVKWSSN
+271 
-281 SGCTDNVSSANPYS
+281 S
-295 VDLLNSSSGSTTT
+295 VDE
-308 KSLYAYFKPL
+308 
-318 QYYYFKAQANKVG
+318 QQ
-331 NGTVYASF
+331 
-339 TNTSFTSTT
+339 NT
-348 DTKSERAATLAQTQ
+348 
-362 STITPTAYF
+362 
-371 KVVESDANYHFAGWY
+371 
-386 TDAACTEANRVSTDL
+386 
-401 EYSVV
+401 
-406 MGKSN
+406 
-411 KTSAETALTQ
+411 
-421 TLYAKFVRELT
+421 
-432 PEISAAGY
+432 
-440 VDANPK
+440 
-446 TMKVGDNI
+446 
-454 ESAFS
+454 AFS
-459 FLNTSSIGSGLTV
+459 FVHASNPTPHIEVTSIDPINNGNGKV
-472 ASSNTSVLVYDAGLN
+472 IEYDAVNN
-487 KISAVG
+487 KIIAHNA
-493 EGTASIT
+493 GTATIY
-500 FTQSYTGI
+500 FTQAETSTIKSGTSATYTY
-508 IKAKTFTF
+508 T
-516 KFSVSRVENTLALNT
+516 VEKYNNTLAVT
-531 YSETKYVDEEI
+531 SSSYTKYVDEEI
-542 TGIITNKNSNAVIE
+542 TGIITGKNSNAEVE
-556 TSSSDSTI
+556 TSSTDATT
-564 AYYDVTNDKIVIPNS
+564 AYYDVADNKIVIDNNGNNVFT
-579 ESKSFDSMMVT
+579 SKTVT
-590 IHIKQ
+590 IKIWQ
-595 AATYKYTAADKE
+595 AQNVKYTASGEKT
-607 ITLKVK
+607 ITLTVN
-613 KYQPTISVNKIAL
+613 KYAPTFSVNKTAL

-652 VLNYANGTFTAVGLG
+652 VLNYANGTFTAAGLG
-667 DAKVTVTQPE
+667 DATVTVTQPE

-685 EVFNFHVSKK
+685 EVYNFHVSKK

-715 GTVVNV
+715 GTVVDV
-721 AFEENSDADVVVTPV
+721 TFEENSDADVVVSNV

-762 LAETG
+762 LAETN
-767 TYQEKTVDFSLTVTS
+767 TYQAKTVDFSLTVTS
-782 AASNHVPFTIDTQAR
+782 AASNHVPFTINTQAR

-810 HEWNN
+810 HEWSN

-907 SCSKSLKKTTR
+907 SFAKSLKKTTR

-943 ETPDPETVDFG
+943 EEPDPETVDFG

-1061 VGEQYPDEVITTIAT
+1061 VSEQYPDEVITTIAT
-1076 ATNGGNITYTSDKTD
+1076 ATNGGNIKYTSDNTN

-1102 AVGTGKAKITAYQ
+1102 AVGTGKANITAYQ

-1120 FKEVY
+1120 FDEVS

-1148 LLTTSGEV
+1148 LLTTSGNV

-1164 GMDIT
+1164 GMAIT
-1169 YESANDNV
+1169 YESADKNV

-1187 EGEGETYITA
+1187 VGEGETYITA
-1197 LQAGGKD
+1197 SQAGGKD

-1216 NYVIVRNPNSQC
+1216 NYVIVRDPNSQC

-1282 FAFENNQWDWSVVYN
+1282 FVFENNQWDWSVVYN

-1331 ISNIRVTRPK
+1331 ISNIRVSRPK
-1341 FMKSDVSVVDLEVET
+1341 FMNSDVTKVDQEVET

-1403 VSYTPTQKDAEYL
+1403 VSYTPKQKDAEYL

-1438 TKGWTQEI
+1438 TTGWNQEI

-1467 ATSGLD
+1467 ATSELA
-1473 VRYESSDEEVVRIV
+1473 VRYESSDEDIVRIV

-1505 QEGNNRYYET
+1505 QDGNNRYYET
-1515 YAEKSITISKAVPAL
+1515 YAEKEITISKAVPAL
-1530 IAPVGTDVTYLA
+1530 VAPVGTDVTYLA
-1542 ALSTSLLSDGS
+1542 ALITSSLSDGS

-1566 DGTFVWTNPAQQ
+1566 DGTFAWTNPAQQ

-1583 GVHSYSVTFTPDDTA
+1583 GAHSYSVTFTPNDTA
-1598 YYASAT
+1598 YYTSAT
-1604 TMVEIKI
+1604 TTVEINV

-1621 AANIVYGQKVSASLL
+1621 AANIVYGHKVKESVL
-1636 SNVGTD
+1636 SNEGTE
-1642 GTWAWNTG
+1642 GKWAWNTG
-1650 NNEAVLDAG
+1650 NNEAVLAAG

-1664 AVHFTP
+1664 AVHFKP
-1670 TSGNYTGLDATVSL
+1670 TSGNYTELDTTVSL
-1684 KVEKAAA
+1684 TVEKAAA
-1691 SLNWTTAPTELAF
+1691 SLSWTTAPTELAF

-1715 VSDGVIS
+1715 VSNGVIS

-1731 AKINAKTGV
+1731 AEINAEGV

-1749 VTVQAAQTEG
+1749 VTVQAAQAEG

-1793 DPANWESGSVPSSD
+1793 DPANWQSGIVPTSN
-1807 PDIFVTGDLVI
+1807 PDIIVAGQLVI
-1818 DKNIT
+1818 DEVKT
-1823 VGNLTIESTGS
+1823 VGSMTIMPTGG
-1834 VAVISGD
+1834 VTIIEGGL
-1841 TLTVN
+1841 LTVN
-1846 GTSEPRSEYGDVH
+1846 KATPDQTGGYGDLRVAEN
-1859 VMSDGALALS
+1859 GALKL
-1869 NSADLQVRDFTLD
+1869 NNVLQVRDFTLD
-1882 AALGNSSNA
+1882 AKLAGKNNSNVKEA
-1891 ATSGQVNGDVNLH
+1891 AASGQVENQNQMIING
-1904 INRDAYFQMSFD
+1904 DAYFQMTFD
-1916 PRGAIDYGWY
+1916 PKGKISFGWY
-1926 DFTVPFEVEVL
+1926 DFVVPFPVNVL
-1937 NGVYDEH
+1937 DGIFRAGDLSNHLVS
-1944 MNKLTNGV
+1944 GV
-1952 DYIAMN
+1952 DFLIREYSESRCSNKQNAWTN
-1958 FNEARR
+1958 F
-1964 ASSGKGWGS
+1964 S
-1973 FTGTMQ
+1973 GTMQ
-1979 PGRIYSIGFDET
+1979 PGRVYTVTFNYDPNFDQNVFVFKNASSVIGAPETFATQYSEG
-1991 KTWNTFIFKKKSGSY
+1991 SGD
-2006 LLSNGSF
+2006 
-2013 TTECS
+2013 T
-2018 NVGAADDR
+2018 DDY
-2026 GWNGLGNGTLQHREL
+2026 GWNGLGNGMLQHGYI
-2041 TSLNGEKVQ
+2041 TGTFAHMQ
-2050 VYNHSE
+2050 VYNHAE
-2056 DRYEAYDA
+2056 NKYDLLNGNNPTFA
-2064 DEKAYAVGTAF
+2064 IGTSF
-2075 FVQADANMGTID
+2075 FVQVDHTTPTMTWIAAAANEDHPLYAPKRDNFEVEEFMLSLRNEDQVDASDHFFI
-2087 LTTTDG
+2087 
-2093 TKALRAPQYASRA
+2093 
-2106 LDEFRL
+2106 
-2112 TLTAEG
+2112 
-2118 EDRYTDRMWVSA
+2118 SA
-2130 SDEATGEYVI
+2130 SEEATDAYVI
-2140 GHDLLKM
+2140 GRDLRKM
-2147 GTPKDAKVAQMWTVN
+2147 GTPTAAKAAQMWATKGGKT
-2162 NDLRL
+2162 L
-2167 CDIEMPLINDMS
+2167 CDIETRMENDQAS
-2179 QCPLMFFAPNALTY
+2179 SDLNFFAPEAQTY
-2193 EIAVDQ
+2193 TLSVEES
-2199 APEDATLYLTYN
+2199 PEDATLYLTYN

-2220 SPYTIDLTKG
+2220 SPYTIDLAKG
-2230 TTEGYGLR
+2230 MTEGYGLR

-2258 QDGNRKVLIDNILY
+2258 QDGNRKVLIDNMLY